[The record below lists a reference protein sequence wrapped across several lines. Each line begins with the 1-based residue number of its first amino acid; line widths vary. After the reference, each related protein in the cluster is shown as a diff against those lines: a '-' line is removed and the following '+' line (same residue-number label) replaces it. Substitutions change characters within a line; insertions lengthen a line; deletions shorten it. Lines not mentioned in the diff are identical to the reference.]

1 MKKKLS
7 LIFVFMFMLL
17 GLVALNTKP
26 VMAASETEVEAELN
40 NIVLPDKAII
50 DFPVVSVSVY
60 GSTIEW
66 KSDRTDVISVPTNGG
81 WTTVKRQNVDVTV
94 TLTVTLT
101 NGEIVKTKDFE
112 VKVPKGTTLTNT
124 YKIEYVLNGG
134 TNNAQNPTEYKVGET
149 KELLAP
155 TKGEVEFQGWFNN
168 EKFEGE
174 AITSLPKGLSGDYKL
189 YAKWAPTTVTGIEV
203 TTLPTKVNY
212 KALETFDKT
221 GLVVSKLLNDGT
233 KEVVALDELTFDK
246 DVLHYGDKQV
256 VVTYADKFTATI
268 DITVVKK
275 DYDLSGIK
283 FENAALTYNGQV
295 QTINYTGDLLD
306 GLTATVEGSATNV
319 TTTPVTIT
327 LVFTNTN
334 ADYNTPENMTAELTI
349 TKAPL
354 KVIASSASIK
364 VGEDVPRFTA
374 SYDGFVYGETEAVL
388 GGELTITCSAT
399 KTSPAGSY
407 AVIPAGLTAE
417 NYEIEFVN
425 GTLTIASGT
434 YTIVASNTK
443 VTYNGENQMFTVV
456 LKDGETVIEGI
467 TFTYTL
473 NDAAFTGATN
483 AGTYEVTVSYDSETY
498 GKGSTVVT
506 FVIEKAN
513 YNLEGISL
521 DETALTYNGKEQN
534 LKLVGTL
541 PEGVSAVFSEGLTNV
556 GTKHITVTFTHENAN
571 YNEITTKLTGTLT
584 INAKALE
591 KDMFDVIPEQAYT
604 GSAITPEV
612 TGKFNGTALVLG
624 TDFDVEYTSNTDKG
638 TATVTVAG
646 KGNFTGKITLTFV
659 IGDSAP
665 EKAKAARE
673 ALVTK
678 YSSVLTGTLASTVTK
693 LDVVAENGSVITWAS
708 NNTILSVDPTTGVI
722 TILAAETDQEVTLT
736 ATISY
741 GDVSPEFATF
751 KFTVKGTKITEHAGT
766 VDDPFTVEDAL
777 NMLAT
782 LEDGAVSDEQYYV
795 RGIITAIE
803 EVNTQYGNATFTIEV
818 GGKSIKCFRLLNLG
832 NVKFTSATQLSVD
845 DEVVV
850 LVNLE
855 NYVEKNNTVTPEL
868 SKGYIYSIKKVQYN
882 VTLDANMKN
891 GTATI
896 SADKV
901 EGGST
906 VTITFNPDEGYQAS
920 TIIIN
925 GTNTISVL
933 GKTSYDLV
941 VTENVELVVTFV
953 ENSVAA
959 PTYELVTDIT
969 SLKAGDIIVI
979 ASKDGTKALG
989 NTRAKNNIP
998 AVSTSTNE
1006 NNLKISDDVQLITL
1020 GEGNTEGSYSFNI
1033 GNGYLCSA
1041 SSSKNYLKTETTL
1054 SNNSSWKIVI
1064 ATDGTATITSQGSY
1078 TRNIIRY
1085 NSTNDI
1091 FSCYNTGQDDIVIYK
1106 QVTA

>member
-101 NGEIVKTKDFE
+101 NGEIVKTKDFK

-134 TNNAQNPTEYKVGET
+134 TQNDQNPTEYKVGET
-149 KELLAP
+149 KEILAP
-155 TKGEVEFQGWFNN
+155 TKGEVEFLGWFNN

-189 YAKWAPTTVTGIEV
+189 YAKWAPATVTGIEV

-246 DVLHYGDKQV
+246 DVLHFGDDKV
-256 VVTYADKFTATI
+256 VVKWNEFTTEFA
-268 DITVVKK
+268 ITVAKK

-374 SYDGFVYGETEAVL
+374 SYDGFVNGETEAVL

-483 AGTYEVTVSYDSETY
+483 AGTYEVTVSYDSKTY

-506 FVIEKAN
+506 FVIDKAN

-541 PEGVSAVFSEGLTNV
+541 PEGVSAVFSEGSTNV
-556 GTKHITVTFTHENAN
+556 GTKQITVTFTHENAN
-571 YNEITTKLTGTLT
+571 YNEITTTLTGTLT

-646 KGNFTGKITLTFV
+646 KGNFTGEITLTFV

-678 YSSVLTGTLASTVTK
+678 YAPVLTGTLASTVTK

-708 NNTILSVDPTTGVI
+708 NNTVI
-722 TILAAETDQEVTLT
+722 KVEKDGTVTILAAETDQEVTLT

-741 GDVSPEFATF
+741 GDVSPE
-751 KFTVKGTKITEHAGT
+751 
-766 VDDPFTVEDAL
+766 
-777 NMLAT
+777 
-782 LEDGAVSDEQYYV
+782 Y
-795 RGIITAIE
+795 
-803 EVNTQYGNATFTIEV
+803 ATFTFVVKAAEKIEEKTIQEMIAAEVSETYFTVTGIVRNIQNKTDGRFDLVDINDSSISIYVFKLLTSKNGEPNKFNSLGIVEGDTLTLV
-818 GGKSIKCFRLLNLG
+818 GKRGVYKDTIEIVDAYYVSHKKNEVTLT
-832 NVKFTSATQLSVD
+832 VTSE
-845 DEVVV
+845 DET
-850 LVNLE
+850 
-855 NYVEKNNTVTPEL
+855 KGTVTPATSVVE
-868 SKGYIYSIKKVQYN
+868 
-882 VTLDANMKN
+882 N
-891 GTATI
+891 GTEI
-896 SADKV
+896 
-901 EGGST
+901 
-906 VTITFNPDEGYQAS
+906 TITITPAEGY
-920 TIIIN
+920 
-925 GTNTISVL
+925 
-933 GKTSYDLV
+933 K
-941 VTENVELVVTFV
+941 
-953 ENSVAA
+953 
-959 PTYELVTDIT
+959 
-969 SLKAGDIIVI
+969 
-979 ASKDGTKALG
+979 
-989 NTRAKNNIP
+989 
-998 AVSTSTNE
+998 VS
-1006 NNLKISDDVQLITL
+1006 
-1020 GEGNTEGSYSFNI
+1020 
-1033 GNGYLCSA
+1033 
-1041 SSSKNYLKTETTL
+1041 
-1054 SNNSSWKIVI
+1054 KIVI
-1064 ATDGTATITSQGSY
+1064 NGQEKDLSENTIKITVSFNTTVVIKFVDESAEIPSIIASITFPDENKASNNVSAYNKTWEAKSGIYTWSISNFNNNSWKDRWAYIRCGSKKSASVATITTDEALSKNKITSVIVTVDQANASLVNSFKLIVYSDASCSKEVTSITKTIATGDIEFVIDPQYQATGLYYKLEINCEKGSG
-1078 TRNIIRY
+1078 NGFVQI
-1085 NSTNDI
+1085 SKL
-1091 FSCYNTGQDDIVIYK
+1091 VYK
-1106 QVTA
+1106 GFAA

>member
-1 MKKKLS
+1 MRKKLS

-40 NIVLPDKAII
+40 NIVVPDKAII

-155 TKGEVEFQGWFNN
+155 TKGEVEFLGWFDN

-189 YAKWAPTTVTGIEV
+189 YAKWAPATVKGIEV

-246 DVLHYGDKQV
+246 DVLHFGNDKV
-256 VVTYADKFTATI
+256 VVKWNEFTAEI
-268 DITVVKK
+268 AITVSKI
-275 DYDLSGIK
+275 DYDLKGINFK
-283 FENAALTYNGQV
+283 NTDLPYNGKE
-295 QTINYTGDLLD
+295 QTINYTGDLPK
-306 GLTATVEGSATNV
+306 GLTAKVQGSATNV

-364 VGEDVPRFTA
+364 VGEDVPTFTA
-374 SYDGFVYGETEAVL
+374 SYDGFVNGETDKVL

-425 GTLTIASGT
+425 GTLTITSGT
-434 YTIVASNTK
+434 YTIVASNTT

-483 AGTYEVTVSYDSETY
+483 AGTYEVTVSYNSETY
-498 GKGSTVVT
+498 GKGTTVVT

-541 PEGVSAVFSEGLTNV
+541 PEGVSAVFSEGSTNV
-556 GTKHITVTFTHENAN
+556 GTKQITVTFTHENAN
-571 YNEITTKLTGTLT
+571 YNEIKTTLTGTLT
-584 INAKALE
+584 INAKPLE
-591 KDMFDVIPEQAYT
+591 NDMFDVIPEQAYT

-673 ALVTK
+673 ALETK
-678 YSSVLTGTLASTVTK
+678 YAEVLTGTLASTVTK

-708 NNTILSVDPTTGVI
+708 NNTVLSVDPTTGVI
-722 TILAAETDQEVTLT
+722 TILSAETDQEVTLT
-736 ATISY
+736 ATVTY
-741 GDVSPEFATF
+741 GDVSPEYATF

-766 VDDPFTVEDAL
+766 EEDPFTVDDAL
-777 NMLAT
+777 KMIAT
-782 LEDGAVSDEQYYV
+782 LTDTTATTKQYYV
-795 RGIITAIE
+795 KGIVTE
-803 EVNTQYGNATFTIEV
+803 LTSLDTGTYGNATFTIEID
-818 GGKSIKCFRLLNLG
+818 GKSIICHRLYNLN
-832 NVKFTSATQLSVD
+832 NEKFTSATQLRVG
-845 DEVVV
+845 DEVIVCAS
-850 LVNLE
+850 LQ
-855 NYVEKNNTVTPEL
+855 NYNGTTPEL
-868 SKGYIYSIKKVQYN
+868 VKGFVYLRTVAPVEEYDVI
-882 VTLDANMKN
+882 LDENMEN
-891 GTATI
+891 GTATL
-896 SADKV
+896 SATKV
-901 EGGST
+901 ECDGT
-906 VTITFNPDEGYQAS
+906 VTITFNPAEGYQVS
-920 TIIIN
+920 TIIVNGSEPIN
-925 GTNTISVL
+925 VL

-941 VTENVELVVTFV
+941 ITEKTTIVVTFV
-953 ENSVAA
+953 EVSSEELTLAA
-959 PTYELVTDIT
+959 TFKL
-969 SLKAGDIIVI
+969 GDNGT
-979 ASKDGTKALG
+979 ASH
-989 NTRAKNNIP
+989 
-998 AVSTSTNE
+998 S
-1006 NNLKISDDVQLITL
+1006 
-1020 GEGNTEGSYSFNI
+1020 
-1033 GNGYLCSA
+1033 
-1041 SSSKNYLKTETTL
+1041 
-1054 SNNSSWKIVI
+1054 
-1064 ATDGTATITSQGSY
+1064 DGTAIKKYEEEVNSYKVSFESSDNVYSKARDAKGNGCLKLGTGKKAGSFSFTVAADVKEVRIYVAGYKNNTATINVNGTTTELKKCSDNGEYDVIIIDTSVTKTVKFAVSSGN
-1078 TRNIIRY
+1078 R
-1085 NSTNDI
+1085 
-1091 FSCYNTGQDDIVIYK
+1091 CMVNTIEFYK
-1106 QVTA
+1106 

>member
-101 NGEIVKTKDFE
+101 NGEIVKTKNFE

-155 TKGEVEFQGWFNN
+155 TKGEVEFLGWFNN

-189 YAKWAPTTVTGIEV
+189 YAKWAPATVTGIEV
-203 TTLPTKVNY
+203 TTLPTTVNY

-233 KEVVALDELTFDK
+233 KEVVALEELTFDK

-283 FENAALTYNGQV
+283 FENVALTYNGQA

-354 KVIASSASIK
+354 KVTASSASIK

-374 SYDGFVYGETEAVL
+374 SYDGFVNGETEAVL

-407 AVIPAGLTAE
+407 DVVPSGRTAE

-425 GTLTIASGT
+425 GTLTITSGT
-434 YTIVASNTK
+434 YTIVASNTT
-443 VTYNGENQMFTVV
+443 VTYNGANQMFTVV

-473 NDAAFTGATN
+473 NDAVFTGATN

-506 FVIEKAN
+506 FVIDKAN

-541 PEGVSAVFSEGLTNV
+541 PEGVSAVFSEGSTNV
-556 GTKHITVTFTHENAN
+556 GTKQITVTFTHENAN
-571 YNEITTKLTGTLT
+571 YNEITTTLTGTLT

-646 KGNFTGKITLTFV
+646 KGNFTGTAVLTFV
-659 IGDSAP
+659 IGDSAL

-678 YSSVLTGTLASTVTK
+678 YASVLTGTLASTVTK

-708 NNTILSVDPTTGVI
+708 NNTVI
-722 TILAAETDQEVTLT
+722 KVEKDGTVTILAAETDQEVTLT

-751 KFTVKGTKITEHAGT
+751 TFVVKAAEKIEEKTIQEMIDAEVSETYFTVTGIVRNITNTTYGNFDLVDLNDSSISIYVYGLLSEKGGQKGQFKSLGIVEGDTLTLVGKRGTYNNSVQIKDGYYVSHNKTKFTLTVSSEDENKGTVLPETMIVDNGSVVTLTITPAKGYKVSAIVINGTETPLSTNTKDIT
-766 VDDPFTVEDAL
+766 VDENTVAVIKFVEESASVATYKLVTDVAELKDGDKIVLACNTKEVTAGAFTDKYLSSVSSTFSSDKNTIDSLGTDTEVFTLKQDGKNWQLIASNGKAIGTKAVKAL
-777 NMLAT
+777 LSGSGTLTWTITINSEGVAT
-782 LEDGAVSDEQYYV
+782 IASTDTS
-795 RGIITAIE
+795 
-803 EVNTQYGNATFTIEV
+803 YGRILYNANAKRFM
-818 GGKSIKCFRLLNLG
+818 NY
-832 NVKFTSATQLSVD
+832 TSAT
-845 DEVVV
+845 
-850 LVNLE
+850 N
-855 NYVEKNNTVTPEL
+855 
-868 SKGYIYSIKKVQYN
+868 
-882 VTLDANMKN
+882 ANM
-891 GTATI
+891 I
-896 SADKV
+896 LPQV
-901 EGGST
+901 
-906 VTITFNPDEGYQAS
+906 
-920 TIIIN
+920 
-925 GTNTISVL
+925 
-933 GKTSYDLV
+933 
-941 VTENVELVVTFV
+941 
-953 ENSVAA
+953 
-959 PTYELVTDIT
+959 
-969 SLKAGDIIVI
+969 
-979 ASKDGTKALG
+979 
-989 NTRAKNNIP
+989 
-998 AVSTSTNE
+998 
-1006 NNLKISDDVQLITL
+1006 
-1020 GEGNTEGSYSFNI
+1020 
-1033 GNGYLCSA
+1033 
-1041 SSSKNYLKTETTL
+1041 
-1054 SNNSSWKIVI
+1054 
-1064 ATDGTATITSQGSY
+1064 
-1078 TRNIIRY
+1078 
-1085 NSTNDI
+1085 
-1091 FSCYNTGQDDIVIYK
+1091 YK
-1106 QVTA
+1106 LA

>member
-134 TNNAQNPTEYKVGET
+134 TNNDQNPTEYKVGET

-155 TKGEVEFQGWFNN
+155 TKGEVEFLGWFNN

-189 YAKWAPTTVTGIEV
+189 YAKWAPATVTGIEV

-246 DVLHYGDKQV
+246 DVLHFGDDKV
-256 VVTYADKFTATI
+256 VVKWNEFTTEFA
-268 DITVVKK
+268 ITVAKK

-283 FENAALTYNGQV
+283 FENSALTYNGQA

-364 VGEDVPRFTA
+364 VGEDVPRFTV
-374 SYDGFVYGETEAVL
+374 SYDGFVNGETASVL
-388 GGELTITCSAT
+388 KGELTITCSAT

-407 AVIPAGLTAE
+407 DVVPSGLTAE

-425 GTLTIASGT
+425 GTLTITSGT
-434 YTIVASNTK
+434 YTIVASNTT

-483 AGTYEVTVSYDSETY
+483 AGTYEVTVSYNSETY
-498 GKGSTVVT
+498 GQGTTVVT

-513 YNLEGISL
+513 YNLDGISL
-521 DETALTYNGKEQN
+521 DQTALTYNGEKQN

-556 GTKHITVTFTHENAN
+556 GTKQITVTFTHKNAN
-571 YNEITTKLTGTLT
+571 YNEITTTLTGTLT

-638 TATVTVAG
+638 TATVKVAG
-646 KGNFTGKITLTFV
+646 KGNFTGEITLTFV
-659 IGDSAP
+659 IGDSAL

-678 YSSVLTGTLASTVTK
+678 YASVLTGTLASTVTK
-693 LDVVAENGSVITWAS
+693 LDVVDENGSVITWAS
-708 NNTILSVDPTTGVI
+708 NNTVI
-722 TILAAETDQEVTLT
+722 KVEKDGTVTILAAETDQEVTLT
-736 ATISY
+736 ATITY

-751 KFTVKGTKITEHAGT
+751 KF
-766 VDDPFTVEDAL
+766 
-777 NMLAT
+777 
-782 LEDGAVSDEQYYV
+782 
-795 RGIITAIE
+795 
-803 EVNTQYGNATFTIEV
+803 
-818 GGKSIKCFRLLNLG
+818 
-832 NVKFTSATQLSVD
+832 
-845 DEVVV
+845 VVV
-850 LVNLE
+850 GTSGQE
-855 NYVEKNNTVTPEL
+855 NINKANADLNE
-868 SKGYIYSIKKVQYN
+868 I
-882 VTLDANMKN
+882 TLDAEVTDKLELVTVGGINGSVITWSSNNSAITIEN

-896 SADKV
+896 SEVTADVQVLLTATATINGYSVTK
-901 EGGST
+901 EFT
-906 VTITFNPDEGYQAS
+906 VTVKAKS
-920 TIIIN
+920 TEKVWKKVTATLEDWS
-925 GTNTISVL
+925 GTYLIVCETSNVAFDGSLATLDAVSNTISVTIENKTIKADL
-933 GKTSYDLV
+933 TASSFIIDKDGNIKSVSGNYIYQSSNTNGLKTSK
-941 VTENVELVVTFV
+941 T
-953 ENSVAA
+953 
-959 PTYELVTDIT
+959 TDSIADNKIT
-969 SLKAGDIIVI
+969 IDES
-979 ASKDGTKALG
+979 G
-989 NTRAKNNIP
+989 N
-998 AVSTSTNE
+998 
-1006 NNLKISDDVQLITL
+1006 
-1020 GEGNTEGSYSFNI
+1020 
-1033 GNGYLCSA
+1033 C
-1041 SSSKNYLKTETTL
+1041 
-1054 SNNSSWKIVI
+1054 
-1064 ATDGTATITSQGSY
+1064 
-1078 TRNIIRY
+1078 NIISTGAYLRY
-1085 NSTNDI
+1085 NSNSDQSR
-1091 FSCYNTGQDDIVIYK
+1091 FRYYK
-1106 QVTA
+1106 SSSYDKQKAIQLYKLVD

>member
-124 YKIEYVLNGG
+124 YKIKYVLNGG

-155 TKGEVEFQGWFNN
+155 TKGEVEFLGWFNN

-189 YAKWAPTTVTGIEV
+189 YAKWAPATVTGIEV

-246 DVLHYGDKQV
+246 DVLHFGDDKV
-256 VVTYADKFTATI
+256 VVKWNEFTTEFA
-268 DITVVKK
+268 ITVAKK

-283 FENAALTYNGQV
+283 FENAALTYNGQA

-364 VGEDVPRFTA
+364 VGEDVPTFTV
-374 SYDGFVYGETEAVL
+374 SYDGFVNGETKAVL
-388 GGELTITCSAT
+388 GGKLTITCSAT

-407 AVIPAGLTAE
+407 DVIPSGLTAE

-425 GTLTIASGT
+425 GTLTITSGT
-434 YTIVASNTK
+434 YTIVASNTT

-506 FVIEKAN
+506 FVIDKAN

-541 PEGVSAVFSEGLTNV
+541 PEGVSAVFSEGSTNV
-556 GTKHITVTFTHENAN
+556 GTKQITVTFTHENAN
-571 YNEITTKLTGTLT
+571 YNEITTTLTGTLT

-638 TATVTVAG
+638 TATVKVAG
-646 KGNFTGKITLTFV
+646 KGNFSGEITLTFV

-678 YSSVLTGTLASTVTK
+678 YASVLTGTLASTVTK

-708 NNTILSVDPTTGVI
+708 NNTVI
-722 TILAAETDQEVTLT
+722 KVEKDGTVTILAAETDQEVTLT
-736 ATISY
+736 ATITY
-741 GDVSPEFATF
+741 GDVSPEYATF
-751 KFTVKGTKITEHAGT
+751 TFVVKAAEKIEEKTIQEMIDAEVSETYFTVTGIVRNIQNTTDGRFDLVDLNDSSISIYVFKLLTSKDGEPNKFNSLGIVEGDTLTLVGKRGVYKDTIEIVDAYYVSHKKNEVTLTVTSEDETKGTVTPATSVVENGTEITITITPAEGYKVSKIVINGQEKDLSENTIKITVSFNTT
-766 VDDPFTVEDAL
+766 VVIKFVDESLETPIVITTLTFPGGNKEKISSYTDTWS
-777 NMLAT
+777 AT
-782 LEDGAVSDEQYYV
+782 LEGYNW
-795 RGIITAIE
+795 IIT
-803 EVNTQYGNATFTIEV
+803 NGNNNNNGWSLIKFGRKNVASVGSIATDITLATSKIT
-818 GGKSIKCFRLLNLG
+818 SI
-832 NVKFTSATQLSVD
+832 
-845 DEVVV
+845 
-850 LVNLE
+850 
-855 NYVEKNNTVTPEL
+855 
-868 SKGYIYSIKKVQYN
+868 
-882 VTLDANMKN
+882 
-891 GTATI
+891 
-896 SADKV
+896 
-901 EGGST
+901 T
-906 VTITFNPDEGYQAS
+906 VTIDAVTTSKINSIKLIISTDAEFSTVIKTIEAS
-920 TIIIN
+920 TIAK
-925 GTNTISVL
+925 GELTFDVP
-933 GKTSYDLV
+933 
-941 VTENVELVVTFV
+941 TE
-953 ENSVAA
+953 
-959 PTYELVTDIT
+959 I
-969 SLKAGDIIVI
+969 
-979 ASKDGTKALG
+979 
-989 NTRAKNNIP
+989 
-998 AVSTSTNE
+998 
-1006 NNLKISDDVQLITL
+1006 Q
-1020 GEGNTEGSYSFNI
+1020 
-1033 GNGYLCSA
+1033 
-1041 SSSKNYLKTETTL
+1041 
-1054 SNNSSWKIVI
+1054 
-1064 ATDGTATITSQGSY
+1064 
-1078 TRNIIRY
+1078 
-1085 NSTNDI
+1085 
-1091 FSCYNTGQDDIVIYK
+1091 NTGLYYK
-1106 QVTA
+1106 VVFDCASGSSNGLISISKVVYTGFKGE

>member
-40 NIVLPDKAII
+40 NIVVPDKVII

-149 KELLAP
+149 KELLTP

-189 YAKWAPTTVTGIEV
+189 YAKWAPATVTGIEV
-203 TTLPTKVNY
+203 TTLPTTVNY

-246 DVLHYGDKQV
+246 DVLHFGDDKV
-256 VVTYADKFTATI
+256 VVKWNEFTTEFA
-268 DITVVKK
+268 ITVVKK

-283 FENAALTYNGQV
+283 FENAALTYNGQA
-295 QTINYTGDLLD
+295 QSINYTGDLLD
-306 GLTATVEGSATNV
+306 GLTAKVQGSATNV

-364 VGEDVPRFTA
+364 VGEDVPTFTA
-374 SYDGFVYGETEAVL
+374 SYDGFVNGETEKAL
-388 GGELTITCSAT
+388 GGKLTITCSAT

-407 AVIPAGLTAE
+407 DVIPAGLTAE

-425 GTLTIASGT
+425 GTLTITSGT
-434 YTIVASNTK
+434 YRIAASNTT
-443 VTYNGENQMFTVV
+443 VTYNEKNQMFTVV

-483 AGTYEVTVSYDSETY
+483 AGTYEVTVSYNSETY

-513 YNLEGISL
+513 YNLEGFSL
-521 DETALTYNGKEQN
+521 DQTALTYNGKEQN

-541 PEGVSAVFSEGLTNV
+541 PEGVSAIFSEGSVNV
-556 GTKHITVTFTHENAN
+556 VTEKEIIVKFTHENAN
-571 YNEITTKLTGTLT
+571 YNEITTTLKGTLT

-646 KGNFTGKITLTFV
+646 KGNFTSEITLTFV
-659 IGDSAP
+659 IGDSAL

-673 ALVTK
+673 ALETK
-678 YSSVLTGTLASTVTK
+678 YASVLTGTLASTVTK
-693 LDVVAENGSVITWAS
+693 LDVVTENGSVITWAS
-708 NNTILSVDPTTGVI
+708 NNTVI
-722 TILAAETDQEVTLT
+722 KVEKDGTVTILAAETDQEVTLT

-741 GDVSPEFATF
+741 GDVSPEYATF
-751 KFTVKGTKITEHAGT
+751 KFVVKAAEKIEEKTIQEMIAAEVSETYFTVTGIVRNITNTTYGNFELVDLNDSSISIYVYGLLTGKGGQNKQFSTLGIVEGDTLTLVGKRGTSNNSAQIKDAYYVSHNKTKFTLTVSSEDENKGTVIPETMT
-766 VDDPFTVEDAL
+766 VD
-777 NMLAT
+777 N
-782 LEDGAVSDEQYYV
+782 G
-795 RGIITAIE
+795 
-803 EVNTQYGNATFTIEV
+803 
-818 GGKSIKCFRLLNLG
+818 
-832 NVKFTSATQLSVD
+832 SV
-845 DEVVV
+845 
-850 LVNLE
+850 
-855 NYVEKNNTVTPEL
+855 
-868 SKGYIYSIKKVQYN
+868 
-882 VTLDANMKN
+882 VTL
-891 GTATI
+891 
-896 SADKV
+896 
-901 EGGST
+901 
-906 VTITFNPDEGYQAS
+906 TITPAEGYKVSA
-920 TIIIN
+920 IVIN
-925 GTNTISVL
+925 GTETPLSTNTKDITV
-933 GKTSYDLV
+933 D
-941 VTENVELVVTFV
+941 ENTVAVIKFV
-953 ENSVAA
+953 EESTSVA
-959 PTYELVTDIT
+959 TYKLVTDVAELKDGDKIVLACNANEVTAGALTGKYLSSVT
-969 SLKAGDIIVI
+969 STFSSDKNTIDSLGTDTEVFTLKQDGKNWQLI
-979 ASKDGTKALG
+979 ASNDKAIGTKA
-989 NTRAKNNIP
+989 AKTLL
-998 AVSTSTNE
+998 SGSGTLTWT
-1006 NNLKISDDVQLITL
+1006 ITITA
-1020 GEGNTEGSYSFNI
+1020 EG
-1033 GNGYLCSA
+1033 
-1041 SSSKNYLKTETTL
+1041 
-1054 SNNSSWKIVI
+1054 
-1064 ATDGTATITSQGSY
+1064 ATIESTDSFGK
-1078 TRNIIRY
+1078 ILY
-1085 NSTNDI
+1085 NSGSPRFLNYTSSPNK
-1091 FSCYNTGQDDIVIYK
+1091 SMLLPQIYK
-1106 QVTA
+1106 LA

>member
-40 NIVLPDKAII
+40 NIVVPDKVII

-155 TKGEVEFQGWFNN
+155 TKGEVEFLGWFNN

-189 YAKWAPTTVTGIEV
+189 YAKWAPATVTGIEV

-221 GLVVSKLLNDGT
+221 GLVVSKFLNDGT

-364 VGEDVPRFTA
+364 VGEDVPTFTA
-374 SYDGFVYGETEAVL
+374 SYDGFVNGETEAVL

-407 AVIPAGLTAE
+407 DVVPSGRTAE

-425 GTLTIASGT
+425 GTLTITSGT
-434 YTIVASNTK
+434 YTIVASNTT
-443 VTYNGENQMFTVV
+443 VTYNGANQMFTVV

-541 PEGVSAVFSEGLTNV
+541 PEGVSAIFSEGSVNV
-556 GTKHITVTFTHENAN
+556 VTEKEITVKFTHENAN
-571 YNEITTKLTGTLT
+571 YNEITTTLKGTLT
-584 INAKALE
+584 INAKPLE
-591 KDMFDVIPEQAYT
+591 NDMFDVIPEQAYT

-646 KGNFTGKITLTFV
+646 KGNFTGEVELTFV

-678 YSSVLTGTLASTVTK
+678 YASVLTGTLASTVTK

-708 NNTILSVDPTTGVI
+708 NNTVLSVAEDGTV

-741 GDVSPEFATF
+741 GDVSPEYATF
-751 KFTVKGTKITEHAGT
+751 KFVVKAAEKIEEKTIQEMIAAEVDETKYFKLTGIVTNLAANDAYGNFYLVDLNDSSISIYVYGLLSEKGGQKGQFKSLGIVEGDTVTLIGTRGEYNGKIEVMNA
-766 VDDPFTVEDAL
+766 
-777 NMLAT
+777 
-782 LEDGAVSDEQYYV
+782 YYV
-795 RGIITAIE
+795 SHKKN
-803 EVNTQYGNATFTIEV
+803 EVTLTV
-818 GGKSIKCFRLLNLG
+818 
-832 NVKFTSATQLSVD
+832 TSE
-845 DEVVV
+845 DET
-850 LVNLE
+850 
-855 NYVEKNNTVTPEL
+855 KGTVTPATSVVE
-868 SKGYIYSIKKVQYN
+868 
-882 VTLDANMKN
+882 N
-891 GTATI
+891 GTEI
-896 SADKV
+896 
-901 EGGST
+901 
-906 VTITFNPDEGYQAS
+906 TITITPAEGY
-920 TIIIN
+920 
-925 GTNTISVL
+925 
-933 GKTSYDLV
+933 K
-941 VTENVELVVTFV
+941 
-953 ENSVAA
+953 
-959 PTYELVTDIT
+959 
-969 SLKAGDIIVI
+969 
-979 ASKDGTKALG
+979 
-989 NTRAKNNIP
+989 
-998 AVSTSTNE
+998 VS
-1006 NNLKISDDVQLITL
+1006 
-1020 GEGNTEGSYSFNI
+1020 
-1033 GNGYLCSA
+1033 
-1041 SSSKNYLKTETTL
+1041 
-1054 SNNSSWKIVI
+1054 KIVI
-1064 ATDGTATITSQGSY
+1064 NGQEKDLSENTIKITVSFNTTVVIKFVDESAEIPSIIASITFPDENKGSNNASGYTKTWEAKSGNYTWSISNFNNNSWNNNWAYIKCGSKNGASVATITTDEALSKNKITSVIVTVDKATPSSVNSFKLIVYSDASCSKEVTSITKTIATGDIEFVIDPQYQATGLYYKLEINCEKGSG
-1078 TRNIIRY
+1078 NGFVQI
-1085 NSTNDI
+1085 SKL
-1091 FSCYNTGQDDIVIYK
+1091 VYK
-1106 QVTA
+1106 GFAA

>member
-134 TNNAQNPTEYKVGET
+134 TNNAKNPTEYKVGET

-155 TKGEVEFQGWFNN
+155 TKGEVEFLGWFDN

-189 YAKWAPTTVTGIEV
+189 YAKWAPATVTGIEV

-246 DVLHYGDKQV
+246 DVLHFGDKQV
-256 VVTYADKFTATI
+256 VVTYDKFTATI

-283 FENAALTYNGQV
+283 FENASLRYNGQE
-295 QTINYTGDLLD
+295 QTINYTGELLD
-306 GLTATVEGSATNV
+306 GLTAKVQGSATNV

-364 VGEDVPRFTA
+364 VGEDVPTFTA
-374 SYDGFVYGETEAVL
+374 SYDGFVNGETEKAL

-407 AVIPAGLTAE
+407 DVVPSGLTAE

-425 GTLTIASGT
+425 GTLTITSGT
-434 YTIVASNTK
+434 YTIVASNTT

-498 GKGSTVVT
+498 GKGSTVVK
-506 FVIEKAN
+506 FVIDKAN

-521 DETALTYNGKEQN
+521 DETALTYNGEEQN

-541 PEGVSAVFSEGLTNV
+541 PEGVKAVFSEGLTNV
-556 GTKHITVTFTHENAN
+556 GTKEIVVTFTHENAN
-571 YNEITTKLTGTLT
+571 YNEITTTLTGTLT

-591 KDMFDVIPEQAYT
+591 NDMFDVIPEQAYT

-638 TATVTVAG
+638 TATVKVAG
-646 KGNFTGKITLTFV
+646 KGNFTGEITLTFV

-678 YSSVLTGTLASTVTK
+678 YASVLTGTLASTVTK

-736 ATISY
+736 ATVTY
-741 GDVSPEFATF
+741 GDVSPE
-751 KFTVKGTKITEHAGT
+751 
-766 VDDPFTVEDAL
+766 
-777 NMLAT
+777 
-782 LEDGAVSDEQYYV
+782 Y
-795 RGIITAIE
+795 
-803 EVNTQYGNATFTIEV
+803 ATFTFVVKAAEKIEEKTIQEMIDAEVSETYFTVTGIVRNIQNKTDGRFDLVDINDSSISIYVFKLLTSKDGESNKFDTLRIVEGDTLTLV
-818 GGKSIKCFRLLNLG
+818 GKRGVYNGKIEIVDAYYVSHNKT
-832 NVKFTSATQLSVD
+832 KFTLTVSSEDENKGTVIPETMIVDNGSVVTLTITPAEGYKVSAIVINGIEAPLSTNTYDITVD
-845 DEVVV
+845 ENIVVV
-850 LVNLE
+850 
-855 NYVEKNNTVTPEL
+855 
-868 SKGYIYSIKKVQYN
+868 IK
-882 VTLDANMKN
+882 
-891 GTATI
+891 
-896 SADKV
+896 
-901 EGGST
+901 
-906 VTITFNPDEGYQAS
+906 
-920 TIIIN
+920 
-925 GTNTISVL
+925 
-933 GKTSYDLV
+933 
-941 VTENVELVVTFV
+941 FV
-953 ENSVAA
+953 EESTSVA
-959 PTYELVTDIT
+959 TYKLVTDA
-969 SLKAGDIIVI
+969 SELKAGDKIVL
-979 ASKDGTKALG
+979 ACNTKDVTAGAFTSKYLSSVSSTFSSDKNTIKSLGTNTEVFTLKQDKENWQLIDSNNKAIGTKA
-989 NTRAKNNIP
+989 AK
-998 AVSTSTNE
+998 ALLSGSG
-1006 NNLKISDDVQLITL
+1006 TL
-1020 GEGNTEGSYSFNI
+1020 TWTI
-1033 GNGYLCSA
+1033 
-1041 SSSKNYLKTETTL
+1041 
-1054 SNNSSWKIVI
+1054 
-1064 ATDGTATITSQGSY
+1064 TITSEGVA
-1078 TRNIIRY
+1078 TIA
-1085 NSTNDI
+1085 STNT
-1091 FSCYNTGQDDIVIYK
+1091 SCGRILYNANVQRFMNYTSDTNANMILPQIYK
-1106 QVTA
+1106 LA

>member
-155 TKGEVEFQGWFNN
+155 TKGEVEFLGWFNN

-189 YAKWAPTTVTGIEV
+189 YAKWAPATVTGIEV

-246 DVLHYGDKQV
+246 DVLHFGYDKV
-256 VVTYADKFTATI
+256 VVKWNEFTTEFA
-268 DITVVKK
+268 ITVAKK

-283 FENAALTYNGQV
+283 FENVALTYNGQA

-354 KVIASSASIK
+354 KVTASSASIK

-374 SYDGFVYGETEAVL
+374 SYDGFVNGETASVL
-388 GGELTITCSAT
+388 KGELTITCSAT

-407 AVIPAGLTAE
+407 DVIPSGLTAE

-425 GTLTIASGT
+425 GTLTITSGT
-434 YTIVASNTK
+434 YTIVASNTT

-483 AGTYEVTVSYDSETY
+483 AGTYEVTVSYNSETY
-498 GKGSTVVT
+498 GQGTTVVT

-513 YNLEGISL
+513 YNLDGISL
-521 DETALTYNGKEQN
+521 DQTALTYNGEKQN

-541 PEGVSAVFSEGLTNV
+541 PEGVTAVFSEGLTNV
-556 GTKHITVTFTHENAN
+556 GTKEIVVTFTHENAN
-571 YNEITTKLTGTLT
+571 YNEITTTLTGTLT

-591 KDMFDVIPEQAYT
+591 NDMFDVIPEQAYT

-646 KGNFTGKITLTFV
+646 KGNFTGEITLTFV

-673 ALVTK
+673 ALETK
-678 YSSVLTGTLASTVTK
+678 YASVLTGTLASTVTK

-708 NNTILSVDPTTGVI
+708 NNTVLSVAEDGTV

-741 GDVSPEFATF
+741 GDVSPEYATF

-766 VDDPFTVEDAL
+766 EEDPFTVEDAL
-777 NMLAT
+777 NMIET
-782 LEDGAVSDEQYYV
+782 LENGATTPDQYYV

-803 EVNTQYGNATFTIEV
+803 EVSTQHGNATFTIEV

-832 NVKFTSATQLSVD
+832 NIKFTAENQILVD

-850 LVNLE
+850 LVKLQKF
-855 NYVEKNNTVTPEL
+855 VKNEVVTPEL
-868 SKGYIYSIKKVQYN
+868 SDGYIYSIKKVEYN

-906 VTITFNPDEGYQAS
+906 VTITFTPNEGYQAG

-925 GTNTISVL
+925 GGSPISVL

-969 SLKAGDIIVI
+969 TLKAGDIIVI
-979 ASKDGTKALG
+979 ASKDGKKALG
-989 NTRAKNNIP
+989 NTRTKNNIP
-998 AVSTSTNE
+998 AVNTSTKD
-1006 NNLKISDDVQLITL
+1006 NNLEISDDVQLITL
-1020 GEGNTEGSYSFNI
+1020 GVGSVEGSYSFNI
-1033 GNGYLCSA
+1033 GNEYLCSA
-1041 SSSKNYLKTETTL
+1041 SSSKNYLKTETSL
-1054 SNNSSWKIVI
+1054 SENSSWKIEI
-1064 ATDGTATITSQGSY
+1064 TTDGTATITSHGLN

-1085 NSTNDI
+1085 NSNNNI
-1091 FSCYNTGQDDIVIYK
+1091 FSCYASGQGDVVIYK

>member
-40 NIVLPDKAII
+40 NIVVPDKVII

-101 NGEIVKTKDFE
+101 NGEIVKTKYFE

-134 TNNAQNPTEYKVGET
+134 TNNDQNPTEYKVGET

-155 TKGEVEFQGWFNN
+155 TKGEVEFLGWFNN

-189 YAKWAPTTVTGIEV
+189 YAKWAPATVTGIEV
-203 TTLPTKVNY
+203 TTLPTTVNY

-233 KEVVALDELTFDK
+233 KEVVAVDELTFDK
-246 DVLHYGDKQV
+246 DVLHFGDDKV
-256 VVTYADKFTATI
+256 VVKWNEFTTEFA
-268 DITVVKK
+268 ITVVKK

-283 FENAALTYNGQV
+283 FENAALTYNGQA
-295 QTINYTGDLLD
+295 QSINYTGKLLD

-354 KVIASSASIK
+354 KVIASSESIK
-364 VGEDVPRFTA
+364 VGEDVPTFTV
-374 SYDGFVYGETEAVL
+374 SYDGFVNGETEAVL

-399 KTSPAGSY
+399 KISPAGSY
-407 AVIPAGLTAE
+407 DVVPSGRTAE

-425 GTLTIASGT
+425 GTLTITSGT
-434 YTIVASNTK
+434 YTIVASNTT
-443 VTYNGENQMFTVV
+443 VTYNEKNQMFTVV

-541 PEGVSAVFSEGLTNV
+541 PEGVSAIFSECLTNV

-571 YNEITTKLTGTLT
+571 YNEITTTLTGTLT

-646 KGNFTGKITLTFV
+646 KGNFTGEVELTFV

-673 ALVTK
+673 ALETK
-678 YSSVLTGTLASTVTK
+678 YASVLTGTLASTVTK

-708 NNTILSVDPTTGVI
+708 NNTVI
-722 TILAAETDQEVTLT
+722 KVEKDGTVTILAAETDQEVTLT
-736 ATISY
+736 ATITY
-741 GDVSPEFATF
+741 GDVSPE
-751 KFTVKGTKITEHAGT
+751 
-766 VDDPFTVEDAL
+766 
-777 NMLAT
+777 
-782 LEDGAVSDEQYYV
+782 Y
-795 RGIITAIE
+795 
-803 EVNTQYGNATFTIEV
+803 ATFTFVVKAAEKIEEKTIQEMIDAEVSETYFTVTGIVRNIQNTTDGRFDLVDINDSSISIYVFKLLTSKDGEPNKFDTLGIVEGDTLTLV
-818 GGKSIKCFRLLNLG
+818 GKRGVYKDTIEIVDAYYVSHKKNEVTLT
-832 NVKFTSATQLSVD
+832 VTSE
-845 DEVVV
+845 DET
-850 LVNLE
+850 
-855 NYVEKNNTVTPEL
+855 KGTVTPATSVVE
-868 SKGYIYSIKKVQYN
+868 
-882 VTLDANMKN
+882 N
-891 GTATI
+891 GTEI
-896 SADKV
+896 
-901 EGGST
+901 
-906 VTITFNPDEGYQAS
+906 TITITPAEGYKVSKIVINGQEKDLSENTIKITVSFNTTVVIRFVDESAETPSIITSITFPDENNAS
-920 TIIIN
+920 N
-925 GTNTISVL
+925 G
-933 GKTSYDLV
+933 
-941 VTENVELVVTFV
+941 
-953 ENSVAA
+953 
-959 PTYELVTDIT
+959 
-969 SLKAGDIIVI
+969 
-979 ASKDGTKALG
+979 
-989 NTRAKNNIP
+989 
-998 AVSTSTNE
+998 
-1006 NNLKISDDVQLITL
+1006 
-1020 GEGNTEGSYSFNI
+1020 I
-1033 GNGYLCSA
+1033 GAY
-1041 SSSKNYLKTETTL
+1041 TETWTATQGIY
-1054 SNNSSWKIVI
+1054 SWKISNFNNNKWGNEWTYIKCGSKKAASV
-1064 ATDGTATITSQGSY
+1064 ATITTDEALSKNKITSVIVTVDKANASLVNSFKLIVYSDASCSKEVTSITKTIATGDIEFVIDPQYQATGLYYKLEINCKKGSG
-1078 TRNIIRY
+1078 NGFVQI
-1085 NSTNDI
+1085 SKL
-1091 FSCYNTGQDDIVIYK
+1091 VYK
-1106 QVTA
+1106 GFAA

>member
-134 TNNAQNPTEYKVGET
+134 TNNDQNPTEYKVGET

-189 YAKWAPTTVTGIEV
+189 YAKWAPATVTGIEV

-246 DVLHYGDKQV
+246 DVLHFGDDKV
-256 VVTYADKFTATI
+256 VVKWNEFTTEFA
-268 DITVVKK
+268 ITVAKK

-283 FENAALTYNGQV
+283 FENSALTYNGQA

-374 SYDGFVYGETEAVL
+374 SYDGFVNGETASVL
-388 GGELTITCSAT
+388 KGELTITCSAT

-407 AVIPAGLTAE
+407 DVVPSGLTAE

-434 YTIVASNTK
+434 YTIVASNTT

-483 AGTYEVTVSYDSETY
+483 AGTYEVTVSYNSETY
-498 GKGSTVVT
+498 GQGTTVVT

-513 YNLEGISL
+513 YNLDGISL
-521 DETALTYNGKEQN
+521 DQTALTYNGEKQN

-541 PEGVSAVFSEGLTNV
+541 PEGVTAVFSEGLTNV
-556 GTKHITVTFTHENAN
+556 GTKEIVVTFTHSNAN
-571 YNEITTKLTGTLT
+571 YNEITTTLTGTLT
-584 INAKALE
+584 INAKSLE

-646 KGNFTGKITLTFV
+646 KGNFTGEITLTFV
-659 IGDSAP
+659 IGDSAL

-673 ALVTK
+673 ALETK
-678 YSSVLTGTLASTVTK
+678 YASVLTGTLASTVTK

-708 NNTILSVDPTTGVI
+708 NNTVLSVAEDGTV

-741 GDVSPEFATF
+741 GDVSPE
-751 KFTVKGTKITEHAGT
+751 
-766 VDDPFTVEDAL
+766 
-777 NMLAT
+777 
-782 LEDGAVSDEQYYV
+782 Y
-795 RGIITAIE
+795 
-803 EVNTQYGNATFTIEV
+803 ATFTFVVKAAEKIEEKTIQEMIDAEV
-818 GGKSIKCFRLLNLG
+818 SETYFTVTGIVRNIADKTYGNFDLVDLNDSSISIYVYRLLSEKGGQKGQFKSLG
-832 NVKFTSATQLSVD
+832 IVEGDTLTLVGKRGVYKDTIEIVDAYYVSHKKNEVTLTVTSE
-845 DEVVV
+845 DET
-850 LVNLE
+850 
-855 NYVEKNNTVTPEL
+855 KGTVTPATSVVE
-868 SKGYIYSIKKVQYN
+868 
-882 VTLDANMKN
+882 N
-891 GTATI
+891 GTEI
-896 SADKV
+896 
-901 EGGST
+901 
-906 VTITFNPDEGYQAS
+906 TITITPAEGYKVSA
-920 TIIIN
+920 IVIN
-925 GTNTISVL
+925 GKEQLTTETNPKITVYFD
-933 GKTSYDLV
+933 TTV
-941 VTENVELVVTFV
+941 VVKFV
-953 ENSVAA
+953 EESAVA
-959 PTYELVTDIT
+959 PT
-969 SLKAGDIIVI
+969 
-979 ASKDGTKALG
+979 
-989 NTRAKNNIP
+989 
-998 AVSTSTNE
+998 
-1006 NNLKISDDVQLITL
+1006 
-1020 GEGNTEGSYSFNI
+1020 
-1033 GNGYLCSA
+1033 
-1041 SSSKNYLKTETTL
+1041 
-1054 SNNSSWKIVI
+1054 VI
-1064 ATDGTATITSQGSY
+1064 ATLTFPGGNE
-1078 TRNIIRY
+1078 R
-1085 NSTNDI
+1085 
-1091 FSCYNTGQDDIVIYK
+1091 V
-1106 QVTA
+1106 

>member
-155 TKGEVEFQGWFNN
+155 TKGEVEFLGWFNN

-189 YAKWAPTTVTGIEV
+189 YAKWAPATVTGIEV
-203 TTLPTKVNY
+203 TTLPTTVNY

-246 DVLHYGDKQV
+246 DVLHFGDDKV
-256 VVTYADKFTATI
+256 VVKWNEFTTEFA
-268 DITVVKK
+268 ITVAKK

-283 FENAALTYNGQV
+283 FENAALTYNGQA
-295 QTINYTGDLLD
+295 QSINYTGKLLD

-354 KVIASSASIK
+354 KVIASSESIK
-364 VGEDVPRFTA
+364 VGEDVPTFTV
-374 SYDGFVYGETEAVL
+374 SYDGFVNGETEAVL

-399 KTSPAGSY
+399 KMSPAGSY
-407 AVIPAGLTAE
+407 DVIPAGLTAE

-425 GTLTIASGT
+425 GTLTITSGT
-434 YTIVASNTK
+434 YTIVASNTT

-473 NDAAFTGATN
+473 NDAVFTGATN
-483 AGTYEVTVSYDSETY
+483 AGTYEVTVLYDSETY

-604 GSAITPEV
+604 GSAITPKV

-646 KGNFTGKITLTFV
+646 KGNFSGEITLTFV

-673 ALVTK
+673 ALETK
-678 YSSVLTGTLASTVTK
+678 YASVLTGTLASTVTK

-708 NNTILSVDPTTGVI
+708 NNTVI
-722 TILAAETDQEVTLT
+722 KVEKDGTVTILAAETDQEVTLT

-741 GDVSPEFATF
+741 GDVSPE
-751 KFTVKGTKITEHAGT
+751 
-766 VDDPFTVEDAL
+766 
-777 NMLAT
+777 
-782 LEDGAVSDEQYYV
+782 Y
-795 RGIITAIE
+795 
-803 EVNTQYGNATFTIEV
+803 ATFTFVVKAAEKIEEKTIQEMIDAEVSETYFTVTGIVRNITNKKYGNFELVDLNNENISIYVYGLLTGKNGKEQQFSTLGIVEGDTLTLV
-818 GGKSIKCFRLLNLG
+818 GKRGLHNDKIQIADAYYVSHSKT
-832 NVKFTSATQLSVD
+832 KFTLTVSSE
-845 DEVVV
+845 DE
-850 LVNLE
+850 N
-855 NYVEKNNTVTPEL
+855 KGTVTPETMAVENGSVVTLTITPAEGYKVSAIVINGIETPL
-868 SKGYIYSIKKVQYN
+868 STNTKDITVDENTVVVIKFVEESTSVATYKLVTNVAELKDGDKIVLACNANN
-882 VTLDANMKN
+882 VTAGALTGKFLSSVSS
-891 GTATI
+891 TF
-896 SADKV
+896 SSDK
-901 EGGST
+901 
-906 VTITFNPDEGYQAS
+906 
-920 TIIIN
+920 
-925 GTNTISVL
+925 NTIESL
-933 GKTSYDLV
+933 GTD
-941 VTENVELVVTFV
+941 TEVFT
-953 ENSVAA
+953 
-959 PTYELVTDIT
+959 
-969 SLKAGDIIVI
+969 LKQDGKNWQLI
-979 ASKDGTKALG
+979 ASNDKAIGTKVAKALLSG
-989 NTRAKNNIP
+989 
-998 AVSTSTNE
+998 SG
-1006 NNLKISDDVQLITL
+1006 TL
-1020 GEGNTEGSYSFNI
+1020 TWTI
-1033 GNGYLCSA
+1033 
-1041 SSSKNYLKTETTL
+1041 
-1054 SNNSSWKIVI
+1054 
-1064 ATDGTATITSQGSY
+1064 TITSEGDATIENTDSFG
-1078 TRNIIRY
+1078 TILY
-1085 NSTNDI
+1085 NSGSPRFLNYTSSPNK
-1091 FSCYNTGQDDIVIYK
+1091 SMLLPQIYK
-1106 QVTA
+1106 LA

>member
-155 TKGEVEFQGWFNN
+155 TKGDVEFLGWFNN

-189 YAKWAPTTVTGIEV
+189 YAKWAPATVTGIEV

-256 VVTYADKFTATI
+256 VVTYDKFTATI

-283 FENAALTYNGQV
+283 FEDASLTYNGKE
-295 QTINYTGDLLD
+295 QTINFTGDLLD

-364 VGEDVPRFTA
+364 VGEDVPTFTA
-374 SYDGFVYGETEAVL
+374 SYDGFVNGETASVL
-388 GGELTITCSAT
+388 GGKLTITCSAT

-467 TFTYTL
+467 TFTYTH

-483 AGTYEVTVSYDSETY
+483 AGTYEVTVSYNSETY
-498 GKGSTVVT
+498 GQGTTVVT

-513 YNLEGISL
+513 YNLDGISL
-521 DETALTYNGKEQN
+521 DQTALTYNGEKQN

-541 PEGVSAVFSEGLTNV
+541 PEGVSAVFSEGSTNV
-556 GTKHITVTFTHENAN
+556 GTKQITVTFTHENAN
-571 YNEITTKLTGTLT
+571 YNEITTTLTGTLT

-591 KDMFDVIPEQAYT
+591 NDMFDVIPEQAYT
-604 GSAITPEV
+604 GNPITPEV

-624 TDFDVEYTSNTDKG
+624 TDFEVGYTKNTDKG

-646 KGNFTGKITLTFV
+646 KGNFTGTAVLTFV
-659 IGDSAP
+659 IGDSAL

-678 YSSVLTGTLASTVTK
+678 YASVLTGTLASTVTK

-708 NNTILSVDPTTGVI
+708 NNTVI
-722 TILAAETDQEVTLT
+722 KVEKDGTVTILAAETDQEVTLT

-741 GDVSPEFATF
+741 GEAPE
-751 KFTVKGTKITEHAGT
+751 
-766 VDDPFTVEDAL
+766 
-777 NMLAT
+777 
-782 LEDGAVSDEQYYV
+782 Y
-795 RGIITAIE
+795 
-803 EVNTQYGNATFTIEV
+803 ATFTFVVKAAEKIEEKTIQEMIDAEV
-818 GGKSIKCFRLLNLG
+818 DETKYFKLTGIVTNLAANEYGNFDLVDLNDSSISIYVYGLLSEKGGQKGQFKSLG
-832 NVKFTSATQLSVD
+832 IVEGDTVTLIGTRGEYNGKKEVMNAYYVSHKKNEVTLTVSSE
-845 DEVVV
+845 DET
-850 LVNLE
+850 
-855 NYVEKNNTVTPEL
+855 KGTVTPATSVVENGTEITITITPAEGYKVSKIVINGQEKDLSENTIKITVSFNTTVVIRFVDESAETPSIITSITFPDENKASNNVSAYNKTWEAKSGIYTWSISNFNNNSWKDWTFIRCGSKNATSVAKITTDEAL
-868 SKGYIYSIKKVQYN
+868 SKNK
-882 VTLDANMKN
+882 
-891 GTATI
+891 
-896 SADKV
+896 
-901 EGGST
+901 
-906 VTITFNPDEGYQAS
+906 
-920 TIIIN
+920 
-925 GTNTISVL
+925 
-933 GKTSYDLV
+933 
-941 VTENVELVVTFV
+941 
-953 ENSVAA
+953 
-959 PTYELVTDIT
+959 IT
-969 SLKAGDIIVI
+969 SVIVTVDKATAASVNSFKLIVYSDADCTQEVTSITKTIAAGDIEFVI
-979 ASKDGTKALG
+979 DSQYQATGLYYKLEIDCQK
-989 NTRAKNNIP
+989 
-998 AVSTSTNE
+998 
-1006 NNLKISDDVQLITL
+1006 
-1020 GEGNTEGSYSFNI
+1020 GS
-1033 GNGYLCSA
+1033 GNGFVQI
-1041 SSSKNYLKTETTL
+1041 SKL
-1054 SNNSSWKIVI
+1054 V
-1064 ATDGTATITSQGSY
+1064 
-1078 TRNIIRY
+1078 
-1085 NSTNDI
+1085 
-1091 FSCYNTGQDDIVIYK
+1091 YK
-1106 QVTA
+1106 GFAA

>member
-40 NIVLPDKAII
+40 NIVVPDKAII

-101 NGEIVKTKDFE
+101 NGEIVKTKNFE

-134 TNNAQNPTEYKVGET
+134 TNNAKNPTEYKVGET

-155 TKGEVEFQGWFNN
+155 TKGEVEFLGWFNN

-189 YAKWAPTTVTGIEV
+189 YAKWAPATVTGIEV
-203 TTLPTKVNY
+203 TTLPTTVNY

-246 DVLHYGDKQV
+246 DVLHFGDDKV
-256 VVTYADKFTATI
+256 VVKWNEFTTEFA
-268 DITVVKK
+268 ITVAKK

-374 SYDGFVYGETEAVL
+374 SYDGFVNGETASVL
-388 GGELTITCSAT
+388 KGELTITCSAT

-407 AVIPAGLTAE
+407 DVVPSGLTAE

-434 YTIVASNTK
+434 YTIVASNTT

-483 AGTYEVTVSYDSETY
+483 AGTYEVTVSYNSETY
-498 GKGSTVVT
+498 GQGTTVVT

-513 YNLEGISL
+513 YNLDGISL
-521 DETALTYNGKEQN
+521 DQTALTYNGEKQN

-541 PEGVSAVFSEGLTNV
+541 PEGVTAVFSEGLTNV
-556 GTKHITVTFTHENAN
+556 GTKEIVVTFTHSNAN
-571 YNEITTKLTGTLT
+571 YNEITTTLTGTLT

-591 KDMFDVIPEQAYT
+591 NDMFDVIPEQAYT

-646 KGNFTGKITLTFV
+646 KGNFTGEITLTFV

-673 ALVTK
+673 ALETK
-678 YSSVLTGTLASTVTK
+678 YASVLTGTLASTVTK

-708 NNTILSVDPTTGVI
+708 NNTVLSVAEDGTV

-741 GDVSPEFATF
+741 GDVSPE
-751 KFTVKGTKITEHAGT
+751 
-766 VDDPFTVEDAL
+766 
-777 NMLAT
+777 
-782 LEDGAVSDEQYYV
+782 Y
-795 RGIITAIE
+795 
-803 EVNTQYGNATFTIEV
+803 ATFTFVVKAAEKIEEKTIQEMIDAEVSETYFTVTGIVRNIADKTYGNFDLVDLNDSSISIYVYGLLTGKGGQNKQFSTLGIVEGDTLTLV
-818 GGKSIKCFRLLNLG
+818 GKRGVYNGKIEIVDAYYVSHNKT
-832 NVKFTSATQLSVD
+832 KFTLTVSSEDENKGTVIPETMTVDNGSVVTLTITPAEGYKVSAIVINGTETPLSTNTKDITVD
-845 DEVVV
+845 ENTVVV
-850 LVNLE
+850 IKF
-855 NYVEKNNTVTPEL
+855 VEISDIPTEVTYTYTFDKSQFSKSGVSVELNGLTWTLTTDAGYFGFDNTRGQQFGSGKKPAKTLTL
-868 SKGYIYSIKKVQYN
+868 STSEITGKIKK
-882 VTLDANMKN
+882 
-891 GTATI
+891 
-896 SADKV
+896 
-901 EGGST
+901 
-906 VTITFNPDEGYQAS
+906 
-920 TIIIN
+920 IIIN
-925 GTNTISVL
+925 ASGANATNASLSVSVGGAQVGETKSL
-933 GKTSYDLV
+933 TQTATDYTFDSIDASGDVLFSFTQTS
-941 VTENVELVVTFV
+941 
-953 ENSVAA
+953 
-959 PTYELVTDIT
+959 
-969 SLKAGDIIVI
+969 
-979 ASKDGTKALG
+979 TKAIYI
-989 NTRAKNNIP
+989 K
-998 AVSTSTNE
+998 S
-1006 NNLKISDDVQLITL
+1006 IT
-1020 GEGNTEGSYSFNI
+1020 
-1033 GNGYLCSA
+1033 
-1041 SSSKNYLKTETTL
+1041 
-1054 SNNSSWKIVI
+1054 IVYE
-1064 ATDGTATITSQGSY
+1064 A
-1078 TRNIIRY
+1078 
-1085 NSTNDI
+1085 
-1091 FSCYNTGQDDIVIYK
+1091 
-1106 QVTA
+1106 

>member
-94 TLTVTLT
+94 NLTVTLT

-155 TKGEVEFQGWFNN
+155 TKGEVEFLGWFNN

-189 YAKWAPTTVTGIEV
+189 YAKWAPATVTGIEV

-306 GLTATVEGSATNV
+306 GLTAKVQGSATNV

-354 KVIASSASIK
+354 KVTASSASIK

-374 SYDGFVYGETEAVL
+374 SYDGFVNGETEAVL

-407 AVIPAGLTAE
+407 DVVPSGLTAE

-425 GTLTIASGT
+425 GTLTITSGT
-434 YTIVASNTK
+434 YTIVASNTT

-483 AGTYEVTVSYDSETY
+483 AGTYEVTVSYNSETY
-498 GKGSTVVT
+498 GQGTTVVT
-506 FVIEKAN
+506 FVIGKAN
-513 YNLEGISL
+513 YNLDGISL
-521 DETALTYNGKEQN
+521 DQTALTYNGEKQN

-556 GTKHITVTFTHENAN
+556 GTKQITVTFTHKNAN
-571 YNEITTKLTGTLT
+571 YNEITTTLTGTLT

-591 KDMFDVIPEQAYT
+591 NDMFDVIPEQAYT

-708 NNTILSVDPTTGVI
+708 NNTVI
-722 TILAAETDQEVTLT
+722 KVEKDGTVTILAAETDQEVTLT

-741 GDVSPEFATF
+741 GDVSPE
-751 KFTVKGTKITEHAGT
+751 
-766 VDDPFTVEDAL
+766 
-777 NMLAT
+777 
-782 LEDGAVSDEQYYV
+782 Y
-795 RGIITAIE
+795 
-803 EVNTQYGNATFTIEV
+803 ATFT
-818 GGKSIKCFRLLNLG
+818 F
-832 NVKFTSATQLSVD
+832 
-845 DEVVV
+845 VVV
-850 LVNLE
+850 GTSGQE
-855 NYVEKNNTVTPEL
+855 NINKANADLNE
-868 SKGYIYSIKKVQYN
+868 I
-882 VTLDANMKN
+882 TLDAEVTDKLELVTVGGINGSVITWSSNNSAITIEN

-896 SADKV
+896 AEVTADVQVILTATATINGYSVTK
-901 EGGST
+901 EFT
-906 VTITFNPDEGYQAS
+906 VTVKAKSTEKVWKKVTATLEDWSGTYLIVSETSKVAFNGSLTKLDAVS
-920 TIIIN
+920 
-925 GTNTISVL
+925 NTISVTIESETIKDINDDL
-933 GKTSYDLV
+933 TTYSFIIDKDGNIKSASGNYIYQIKDDNGLKTATKTSSSTNNTISID
-941 VTENVELVVTFV
+941 
-953 ENSVAA
+953 
-959 PTYELVTDIT
+959 
-969 SLKAGDIIVI
+969 
-979 ASKDGTKALG
+979 KDGNCNIISSGAYLRYNATSG
-989 NTRAKNNIP
+989 QTRFRYYK
-998 AVSTSTNE
+998 S
-1006 NNLKISDDVQLITL
+1006 
-1020 GEGNTEGSYSFNI
+1020 
-1033 GNGYLCSA
+1033 
-1041 SSSKNYLKTETTL
+1041 
-1054 SNNSSWKIVI
+1054 
-1064 ATDGTATITSQGSY
+1064 GSY
-1078 TRNIIRY
+1078 TNQKAI
-1085 NSTNDI
+1085 
-1091 FSCYNTGQDDIVIYK
+1091 QLYK
-1106 QVTA
+1106 LVD

>member
-40 NIVLPDKAII
+40 NIVVPDKAII

-134 TNNAQNPTEYKVGET
+134 TNNDQNPTEYKVGET

-189 YAKWAPTTVTGIEV
+189 YAKWAPATVTGIEV
-203 TTLPTKVNY
+203 TTLPTTVNY

-233 KEVVALDELTFDK
+233 KEVVAVDELTFDK
-246 DVLHYGDKQV
+246 DVLHFGDDKV
-256 VVTYADKFTATI
+256 VVKWNEFTTEFA
-268 DITVVKK
+268 ITVAKK

-283 FENAALTYNGQV
+283 FENAALTYNGQA
-295 QTINYTGDLLD
+295 QSINYTGDLLD
-306 GLTATVEGSATNV
+306 GLTAKVQGSATNV

-364 VGEDVPRFTA
+364 VGEDVPTFTA
-374 SYDGFVYGETEAVL
+374 SYDGFVNGETEKAL
-388 GGELTITCSAT
+388 GGKLTITCSAT

-407 AVIPAGLTAE
+407 DVIPAGLTAE

-425 GTLTIASGT
+425 GTLTITSGT
-434 YTIVASNTK
+434 YRIAASNTT
-443 VTYNGENQMFTVV
+443 VTYNEKNQMFTVV

-483 AGTYEVTVSYDSETY
+483 AGTYEVTVSYNSETY

-521 DETALTYNGKEQN
+521 DQTALTYNGKEQN

-541 PEGVSAVFSEGLTNV
+541 PEGVSAIFSEGSVNV
-556 GTKHITVTFTHENAN
+556 VTEKEIIVKFTHENAN
-571 YNEITTKLTGTLT
+571 YNEITTTLKGTLT

-638 TATVTVAG
+638 TATVTVVG
-646 KGNFTGKITLTFV
+646 KGNFTGEITLTFV
-659 IGDSAP
+659 IGDSAL

-673 ALVTK
+673 ALETK
-678 YSSVLTGTLASTVTK
+678 YASVLTGTLASTVTK

-708 NNTILSVDPTTGVI
+708 NNTVI
-722 TILAAETDQEVTLT
+722 KVEKDGTVTILAAETDQEVTLT
-736 ATISY
+736 ATITY

-751 KFTVKGTKITEHAGT
+751 
-766 VDDPFTVEDAL
+766 
-777 NMLAT
+777 
-782 LEDGAVSDEQYYV
+782 
-795 RGIITAIE
+795 
-803 EVNTQYGNATFTIEV
+803 TF
-818 GGKSIKCFRLLNLG
+818 
-832 NVKFTSATQLSVD
+832 
-845 DEVVV
+845 VVV
-850 LVNLE
+850 GTSGQE
-855 NYVEKNNTVTPEL
+855 NINKANADLNE
-868 SKGYIYSIKKVQYN
+868 I
-882 VTLDANMKN
+882 TLDAEVTDKLELVTVGGINGSVITWSSNNSAITIEN

-896 SADKV
+896 AEVTADV
-901 EGGST
+901 QVILT
-906 VTITFNPDEGYQAS
+906 ATAT
-920 TIIIN
+920 IN
-925 GTNTISVL
+925 GYSVTKEFTVIVKVKSTEKVWKKVTATLEDWSGTYLIVYEDGGVAFNGELSTLDASSNTISVTIENGTIKGDYTNNSFTISNA
-933 GKTSYDLV
+933 GKIKS
-941 VTENVELVVTFV
+941 
-953 ENSVAA
+953 
-959 PTYELVTDIT
+959 
-969 SLKAGDIIVI
+969 
-979 ASKDGTKALG
+979 ASGYYIYQSSDRNAL
-989 NTRAKNNIP
+989 
-998 AVSTSTNE
+998 STNKNESSATANTISFEE
-1006 NNLKISDDVQLITL
+1006 NGDC
-1020 GEGNTEGSYSFNI
+1020 NI
-1033 GNGYLCSA
+1033 VSSGKAVLRYNADKGQTRFRYYK
-1041 SSSKNYLKTETTL
+1041 SSS
-1054 SNNSSWKIVI
+1054 
-1064 ATDGTATITSQGSY
+1064 
-1078 TRNIIRY
+1078 Y
-1085 NSTNDI
+1085 N
-1091 FSCYNTGQDDIVIYK
+1091 GQKAIQLYK
-1106 QVTA
+1106 LVD

>member
-40 NIVLPDKAII
+40 NIVVPDKAII

-101 NGEIVKTKDFE
+101 NGEIVKTKNFE

-155 TKGEVEFQGWFNN
+155 TKGEVEFLGWFNN

-189 YAKWAPTTVTGIEV
+189 YAKWAPATVTGIEV

-246 DVLHYGDKQV
+246 DVLHFGDDKV
-256 VVTYADKFTATI
+256 VVKWNEFTTEFA
-268 DITVVKK
+268 ITVVKK
-275 DYDLSGIK
+275 DYNLSGIK
-283 FENAALTYNGQV
+283 FEDASLTYNGQA
-295 QTINYTGDLLD
+295 QTINFTGDLLE

-364 VGEDVPRFTA
+364 VGEDVPTFTA
-374 SYDGFVYGETEAVL
+374 SYDGFVNGETEKAL

-407 AVIPAGLTAE
+407 DVVPSGLTAE

-425 GTLTIASGT
+425 GTLTITSGT
-434 YTIVASNTK
+434 YTIVASNTT
-443 VTYNGENQMFTVV
+443 VTYNEKNQMFTVV

-483 AGTYEVTVSYDSETY
+483 AGTYEVTVSYNSETY
-498 GKGSTVVT
+498 GQGTTVVT

-513 YNLEGISL
+513 YNLDGISL
-521 DETALTYNGKEQN
+521 DQTALTYNGEKQN

-556 GTKHITVTFTHENAN
+556 GTKEIVVTFTHSNAN
-571 YNEITTKLTGTLT
+571 YNEITTTLTSTLT

-591 KDMFDVIPEQAYT
+591 NDMFDVIPEQAYT

-708 NNTILSVDPTTGVI
+708 NNTVI
-722 TILAAETDQEVTLT
+722 KVEKDGTVTILAAETDQEVTLT
-736 ATISY
+736 ATITY
-741 GDVSPEFATF
+741 GDVSPEYATF
-751 KFTVKGTKITEHAGT
+751 KF
-766 VDDPFTVEDAL
+766 
-777 NMLAT
+777 
-782 LEDGAVSDEQYYV
+782 
-795 RGIITAIE
+795 
-803 EVNTQYGNATFTIEV
+803 
-818 GGKSIKCFRLLNLG
+818 
-832 NVKFTSATQLSVD
+832 
-845 DEVVV
+845 VVV
-850 LVNLE
+850 GTSGQE
-855 NYVEKNNTVTPEL
+855 NINKANADLNE
-868 SKGYIYSIKKVQYN
+868 I
-882 VTLDANMKN
+882 TLDAEVTDKLELVTVGGINGSVITWSSNNSAITIEN

-896 SADKV
+896 AEVTADVQVILTATATINGYSVTK
-901 EGGST
+901 EFT
-906 VTITFNPDEGYQAS
+906 VTVKAKSTEKVWKKVTATLEDWSGTYLIVSETSKVAFNGSLTKLDAVS
-920 TIIIN
+920 
-925 GTNTISVL
+925 NTISVTIESETIKDINDDL
-933 GKTSYDLV
+933 TTYSFIIDKDGNIKSASGNYIYQIKDDNGLKTATKTSSSTNNTISID
-941 VTENVELVVTFV
+941 
-953 ENSVAA
+953 
-959 PTYELVTDIT
+959 
-969 SLKAGDIIVI
+969 
-979 ASKDGTKALG
+979 KDG
-989 NTRAKNNIP
+989 N
-998 AVSTSTNE
+998 
-1006 NNLKISDDVQLITL
+1006 
-1020 GEGNTEGSYSFNI
+1020 
-1033 GNGYLCSA
+1033 C
-1041 SSSKNYLKTETTL
+1041 
-1054 SNNSSWKIVI
+1054 
-1064 ATDGTATITSQGSY
+1064 
-1078 TRNIIRY
+1078 NIISSGAYLRY
-1085 NSTNDI
+1085 NSNSDQSR
-1091 FSCYNTGQDDIVIYK
+1091 FRYYKSSSYNKQKAIQLYK
-1106 QVTA
+1106 LVD

>member
-17 GLVALNTKP
+17 GLIALNTKP

-155 TKGEVEFQGWFNN
+155 TKGEVEFLGWFNN

-189 YAKWAPTTVTGIEV
+189 YAKWTPATVTGIEV
-203 TTLPTKVNY
+203 TTLPTTVNY

-233 KEVVALDELTFDK
+233 KEVVALEELTFDK
-246 DVLHYGDKQV
+246 DVLHFGDDKV
-256 VVTYADKFTATI
+256 VVKWNEFTTEFA
-268 DITVVKK
+268 ITVAKK

-319 TTTPVTIT
+319 TKTPVTIT

-364 VGEDVPRFTA
+364 VGEDVPTFTA
-374 SYDGFVYGETEAVL
+374 SYDGFVNGETEKAL

-506 FVIEKAN
+506 FVIDKAN
-513 YNLEGISL
+513 YNL
-521 DETALTYNGKEQN
+521 
-534 LKLVGTL
+534 
-541 PEGVSAVFSEGLTNV
+541 
-556 GTKHITVTFTHENAN
+556 
-571 YNEITTKLTGTLT
+571 
-584 INAKALE
+584 
-591 KDMFDVIPEQAYT
+591 
-604 GSAITPEV
+604 
-612 TGKFNGTALVLG
+612 
-624 TDFDVEYTSNTDKG
+624 
-638 TATVTVAG
+638 
-646 KGNFTGKITLTFV
+646 
-659 IGDSAP
+659 
-665 EKAKAARE
+665 
-673 ALVTK
+673 
-678 YSSVLTGTLASTVTK
+678 
-693 LDVVAENGSVITWAS
+693 
-708 NNTILSVDPTTGVI
+708 
-722 TILAAETDQEVTLT
+722 
-736 ATISY
+736 
-741 GDVSPEFATF
+741 
-751 KFTVKGTKITEHAGT
+751 
-766 VDDPFTVEDAL
+766 
-777 NMLAT
+777 
-782 LEDGAVSDEQYYV
+782 
-795 RGIITAIE
+795 
-803 EVNTQYGNATFTIEV
+803 
-818 GGKSIKCFRLLNLG
+818 
-832 NVKFTSATQLSVD
+832 
-845 DEVVV
+845 
-850 LVNLE
+850 
-855 NYVEKNNTVTPEL
+855 
-868 SKGYIYSIKKVQYN
+868 
-882 VTLDANMKN
+882 
-891 GTATI
+891 
-896 SADKV
+896 
-901 EGGST
+901 
-906 VTITFNPDEGYQAS
+906 
-920 TIIIN
+920 
-925 GTNTISVL
+925 
-933 GKTSYDLV
+933 
-941 VTENVELVVTFV
+941 
-953 ENSVAA
+953 
-959 PTYELVTDIT
+959 
-969 SLKAGDIIVI
+969 
-979 ASKDGTKALG
+979 
-989 NTRAKNNIP
+989 
-998 AVSTSTNE
+998 
-1006 NNLKISDDVQLITL
+1006 
-1020 GEGNTEGSYSFNI
+1020 
-1033 GNGYLCSA
+1033 
-1041 SSSKNYLKTETTL
+1041 
-1054 SNNSSWKIVI
+1054 
-1064 ATDGTATITSQGSY
+1064 
-1078 TRNIIRY
+1078 
-1085 NSTNDI
+1085 
-1091 FSCYNTGQDDIVIYK
+1091 
-1106 QVTA
+1106 

>member
-134 TNNAQNPTEYKVGET
+134 TQNDQNPTEYKVGET
-149 KELLAP
+149 KEILAP
-155 TKGEVEFQGWFNN
+155 TKGEVEFLGWFNN

-189 YAKWAPTTVTGIEV
+189 YAKWAPATVTGIEV

-306 GLTATVEGSATNV
+306 GLTAKVQGSATNV

-354 KVIASSASIK
+354 KVIASSESIK
-364 VGEDVPRFTA
+364 VGEDVPTFTV
-374 SYDGFVYGETEAVL
+374 SYDGFVNGETASVL
-388 GGELTITCSAT
+388 KGELTITCSAT
-399 KTSPAGSY
+399 NTSPAGSY
-407 AVIPAGLTAE
+407 DVIPAGLTAE

-425 GTLTIASGT
+425 GTLTITSGT
-434 YTIVASNTK
+434 YTIVASNTT

-456 LKDGETVIEGI
+456 LKDGDNVIEGI

-483 AGTYEVTVSYDSETY
+483 AGTYEVTVSYDSKTY
-498 GKGSTVVT
+498 GQGSTVVT
-506 FVIEKAN
+506 FVIGKAN

-541 PEGVSAVFSEGLTNV
+541 LEGVSAVFSEGLTNV
-556 GTKHITVTFTHENAN
+556 GTKHIIVTFTHENAN
-571 YNEITTKLTGTLT
+571 YNEITTTLTGTLT

-591 KDMFDVIPEQAYT
+591 NDMFDVIPEQAYT

-646 KGNFTGKITLTFV
+646 KGNFTGEITLTFV

-673 ALVTK
+673 ALETK
-678 YSSVLTGTLASTVTK
+678 YASVLTGTLASTVTK
-693 LDVVAENGSVITWAS
+693 LDVVAENGSAITWAS
-708 NNTILSVDPTTGVI
+708 NNTVI
-722 TILAAETDQEVTLT
+722 KVEKDGTVTILAAETDQEVTLT

-741 GDVSPEFATF
+741 GDVSPE
-751 KFTVKGTKITEHAGT
+751 
-766 VDDPFTVEDAL
+766 
-777 NMLAT
+777 
-782 LEDGAVSDEQYYV
+782 Y
-795 RGIITAIE
+795 
-803 EVNTQYGNATFTIEV
+803 ATFTFVVKAAEKIEEKTIQEMKDAEV
-818 GGKSIKCFRLLNLG
+818 SETYFTVTGIVRNIQNTTDGRFDLVDINDSSISIFVFKLLTSKDGEPNKFDTLGIVEGDTLTLGGKRGVYNGKIEIVDAYYVSHNKT
-832 NVKFTSATQLSVD
+832 KFTLTVSSEDENKGTVIPETMTVDNGSVVTLTITPAEGYKVSAIVINGTETPLSTNTKDITVD
-845 DEVVV
+845 ENTVVV
-850 LVNLE
+850 IKF
-855 NYVEKNNTVTPEL
+855 VEISDIPTEVTYTYTFDKPQFSESVRSVELNVLTWTLTTDAAYFGFEKTKGQQFGSSKNPATTLTL
-868 SKGYIYSIKKVQYN
+868 STSEITGKIKK
-882 VTLDANMKN
+882 
-891 GTATI
+891 
-896 SADKV
+896 
-901 EGGST
+901 
-906 VTITFNPDEGYQAS
+906 
-920 TIIIN
+920 IIIN
-925 GTNTISVL
+925 ASGATNTNASLSV
-933 GKTSYDLV
+933 
-941 VTENVELVVTFV
+941 
-953 ENSVAA
+953 SVGGAQVGE
-959 PTYELVTDIT
+959 TK
-969 SLKAGDIIVI
+969 SL
-979 ASKDGTKALG
+979 TQ
-989 NTRAKNNIP
+989 T
-998 AVSTSTNE
+998 
-1006 NNLKISDDVQLITL
+1006 
-1020 GEGNTEGSYSFNI
+1020 
-1033 GNGYLCSA
+1033 
-1041 SSSKNYLKTETTL
+1041 
-1054 SNNSSWKIVI
+1054 
-1064 ATDGTATITSQGSY
+1064 ATDYTFDSIDASGEVLFSFTQTSKKAIYIKSITIVY
-1078 TRNIIRY
+1078 E
-1085 NSTNDI
+1085 
-1091 FSCYNTGQDDIVIYK
+1091 
-1106 QVTA
+1106 A

>member
-40 NIVLPDKAII
+40 NIVVPDKVII

-66 KSDRTDVISVPTNGG
+66 KSNRTDVISVPTNGG

-155 TKGEVEFQGWFNN
+155 TKGEVEFLGWFNN

-189 YAKWAPTTVTGIEV
+189 YAKWAPATVTGIEV

-246 DVLHYGDKQV
+246 DVLHFGDDKV
-256 VVTYADKFTATI
+256 VVKWNEFTTEFA
-268 DITVVKK
+268 ITVAKK

-283 FENAALTYNGQV
+283 FENAALTYNGQA

-354 KVIASSASIK
+354 KVTASSASIK

-374 SYDGFVYGETEAVL
+374 SYDGFVNGETASVL
-388 GGELTITCSAT
+388 KGELTITCSAT

-407 AVIPAGLTAE
+407 DVVPSGLTAE

-425 GTLTIASGT
+425 GALTITSGT
-434 YTIVASNTK
+434 YTIVASNTT
-443 VTYNGENQMFTVV
+443 VTYNEKNQMFTVV

-467 TFTYTL
+467 TFTYTH

-521 DETALTYNGKEQN
+521 DQTALTYNGEKQN

-541 PEGVSAVFSEGLTNV
+541 PEGVSTVFSEGLTNV
-556 GTKHITVTFTHENAN
+556 GTKQITVKFTHENAN
-571 YNEITTKLTGTLT
+571 YNEITTTLTGILT

-646 KGNFTGKITLTFV
+646 KGNFSGKITLTFV
-659 IGDSAP
+659 IGDSAL
-665 EKAKAARE
+665 EKVKAARE

-741 GDVSPEFATF
+741 GDVSPEYATF
-751 KFTVKGTKITEHAGT
+751 KFTVKGNKITEHAGT
-766 VDDPFTVEDAL
+766 EEDPFTVEDAL
-777 NMLAT
+777 KMIAT
-782 LEDGAVSDEQYYV
+782 LTDTKVTTEKYYV
-795 RGIITAIE
+795 KGIVTE
-803 EVNTQYGNATFTIEV
+803 LTSLDTGTYGNATFTIEID
-818 GGKSIKCFRLLNLG
+818 GKSIICHRLYNLN
-832 NVKFTSATQLSVD
+832 NEKFTSATQLRVG
-845 DEVVV
+845 DEVIVCAS
-850 LVNLE
+850 LQ
-855 NYVEKNNTVTPEL
+855 NYNGTTPEL
-868 SKGYIYSIKKVQYN
+868 VKGYVHLRTPAPVEEYDVI
-882 VTLDANMKN
+882 LDENMEN
-891 GTATI
+891 GTATL
-896 SADKV
+896 SATKIECD
-901 EGGST
+901 GT
-906 VTITFNPDEGYQAS
+906 VTITFNPAEGYQVS
-920 TIIIN
+920 TIIVNGGEPIN
-925 GTNTISVL
+925 VL

-941 VTENVELVVTFV
+941 ITEKTTIVVTFV
-953 ENSVAA
+953 EVSSEELTLAA
-959 PTYELVTDIT
+959 TFELGSDAK
-969 SLKAGDIIVI
+969 SGKHN
-979 ASKDGTKALG
+979 DGTK
-989 NTRAKNNIP
+989 NTKYSEPDGSYTLTLKNMTNVFTGANDAKNNGCLKLGTSNAAGSFSFTVADDVKEVRIYVAGYKLKSASITINDNTP
-998 AVSTSTNE
+998 ATKLTKTSDSGEYDVIVIDTSVKKTVEFAVSSGFRCM
-1006 NNLKISDDVQLITL
+1006 V
-1020 GEGNTEGSYSFNI
+1020 NTIEF
-1033 GNGYLCSA
+1033 
-1041 SSSKNYLKTETTL
+1041 
-1054 SNNSSWKIVI
+1054 
-1064 ATDGTATITSQGSY
+1064 
-1078 TRNIIRY
+1078 
-1085 NSTNDI
+1085 
-1091 FSCYNTGQDDIVIYK
+1091 YK
-1106 QVTA
+1106 

>member
-155 TKGEVEFQGWFNN
+155 TKWEVEFLGWFNN

-189 YAKWAPTTVTGIEV
+189 YAKWAPATVTGIEV

-374 SYDGFVYGETEAVL
+374 SYDGFVNGETEAVL

-483 AGTYEVTVSYDSETY
+483 AGTYEVTVSYNSETY
-498 GKGSTVVT
+498 GQGTTVVT

-513 YNLEGISL
+513 YNLDGISL
-521 DETALTYNGKEQN
+521 DQTALTYNGEKQN

-541 PEGVSAVFSEGLTNV
+541 PEGVTAVFSEGLTNV
-556 GTKHITVTFTHENAN
+556 GTKQITVTFTHKNAN
-571 YNEITTKLTGTLT
+571 YNEITTTLTGTLT

-591 KDMFDVIPEQAYT
+591 NDMFDVIPEQAYT

-646 KGNFTGKITLTFV
+646 KGNFTGEITLTFV
-659 IGDSAP
+659 IGDSAL

-678 YSSVLTGTLASTVTK
+678 YASVLTGTLASTVTK

-708 NNTILSVDPTTGVI
+708 NNTVI
-722 TILAAETDQEVTLT
+722 KVEKDGTVTILAAETDQEVTLT
-736 ATISY
+736 ATITY

-751 KFTVKGTKITEHAGT
+751 KF
-766 VDDPFTVEDAL
+766 
-777 NMLAT
+777 
-782 LEDGAVSDEQYYV
+782 
-795 RGIITAIE
+795 
-803 EVNTQYGNATFTIEV
+803 
-818 GGKSIKCFRLLNLG
+818 
-832 NVKFTSATQLSVD
+832 
-845 DEVVV
+845 VVV
-850 LVNLE
+850 GTSGQE
-855 NYVEKNNTVTPEL
+855 NINKANADLNE
-868 SKGYIYSIKKVQYN
+868 I
-882 VTLDANMKN
+882 TLDAEVTDKLELVTVGGINGSVITWSSNNSAITIEN

-896 SADKV
+896 SEVTADVQVLLTATATINGYSVTK
-901 EGGST
+901 EFT
-906 VTITFNPDEGYQAS
+906 VTVKAKS
-920 TIIIN
+920 TEKVWKKVTATLEDWS
-925 GTNTISVL
+925 GTYLIVCETSNVAFDGSLATLDAVSNTISVTIENKTIKADL
-933 GKTSYDLV
+933 TASSFIIDKDGNIKSVSGNYIYQSSNTNGLKTSK
-941 VTENVELVVTFV
+941 T
-953 ENSVAA
+953 
-959 PTYELVTDIT
+959 TDSIADNKIT
-969 SLKAGDIIVI
+969 IDES
-979 ASKDGTKALG
+979 G
-989 NTRAKNNIP
+989 N
-998 AVSTSTNE
+998 
-1006 NNLKISDDVQLITL
+1006 
-1020 GEGNTEGSYSFNI
+1020 
-1033 GNGYLCSA
+1033 C
-1041 SSSKNYLKTETTL
+1041 
-1054 SNNSSWKIVI
+1054 
-1064 ATDGTATITSQGSY
+1064 
-1078 TRNIIRY
+1078 NIISTGAYLRY
-1085 NSTNDI
+1085 NSNSDQSR
-1091 FSCYNTGQDDIVIYK
+1091 FRYYK
-1106 QVTA
+1106 SSSYDKQKAIQLYKLVD

>member
-94 TLTVTLT
+94 NLTVTLT

-134 TNNAQNPTEYKVGET
+134 TNNAQNSTEYKVGET

-155 TKGEVEFQGWFNN
+155 TKGEVEFLGWFNN

-189 YAKWAPTTVTGIEV
+189 YAKWAPATVTGIEV

-233 KEVVALDELTFDK
+233 KEVVALEKLTFDK

-275 DYDLSGIK
+275 DYNLSGIK
-283 FENAALTYNGQV
+283 FENAALTYNGQA

-374 SYDGFVYGETEAVL
+374 SYDGFVNGETASVL
-388 GGELTITCSAT
+388 KGELTITCSAT

-407 AVIPAGLTAE
+407 DVVPSGLTAE

-425 GTLTIASGT
+425 GTLTITSGT
-434 YTIVASNTK
+434 YTIVASNTT

-483 AGTYEVTVSYDSETY
+483 AGTYEVTVSYNSETY
-498 GKGSTVVT
+498 GQGTTVVT

-513 YNLEGISL
+513 YNLDCISL
-521 DETALTYNGKEQN
+521 DQTALTYNGEKQN

-556 GTKHITVTFTHENAN
+556 GTKQITVTFTHSNAN
-571 YNEITTKLTGTLT
+571 YNEITTTLTSTLT

-646 KGNFTGKITLTFV
+646 KGNFTGEITLTFV

-678 YSSVLTGTLASTVTK
+678 YASVLTGTLASTVTK

-708 NNTILSVDPTTGVI
+708 NNTVI
-722 TILAAETDQEVTLT
+722 KVEKDGTVTILAAETDQEVTLT

-741 GDVSPEFATF
+741 GDVSPE
-751 KFTVKGTKITEHAGT
+751 
-766 VDDPFTVEDAL
+766 
-777 NMLAT
+777 
-782 LEDGAVSDEQYYV
+782 Y
-795 RGIITAIE
+795 
-803 EVNTQYGNATFTIEV
+803 ATFTFVVKAAEKIEEKTIQEMIAAEVSETYFTVTGIVRNITNTTYGNFDLVDLNDSSISIYVYGLLSEKGGQKGQFKSLEIVEGDTLTLV
-818 GGKSIKCFRLLNLG
+818 GKRGLHTGKIEIVDAYYVSHNKT
-832 NVKFTSATQLSVD
+832 KFTLTVSSEDENKGTVLPETMIVDNGSVVTLTITPAEGYKVSAIVINGTETPLSTNTKDITVN
-845 DEVVV
+845 ENTVVV
-850 LVNLE
+850 IKFVEISDTPVE
-855 NYVEKNNTVTPEL
+855 NTYKYKFTEKIFSAKGQKTLNGIDWKLDTNTTYFAYDTNTSP
-868 SKGYIYSIKKVQYN
+868 SKGHQFGSKKNAATSLVLSTSGITGKIKK
-882 VTLDANMKN
+882 
-891 GTATI
+891 
-896 SADKV
+896 
-901 EGGST
+901 
-906 VTITFNPDEGYQAS
+906 
-920 TIIIN
+920 IIIN
-925 GTNTISVL
+925 TSGASKIAATFSVSVGGAQVGETKTLTSTATDYTFDSIDSNGEISFSFDQ
-933 GKTSYDLV
+933 TS
-941 VTENVELVVTFV
+941 
-953 ENSVAA
+953 SVALYISSI
-959 PTYELVTDIT
+959 TIVYE
-969 SLKAGDIIVI
+969 A
-979 ASKDGTKALG
+979 
-989 NTRAKNNIP
+989 
-998 AVSTSTNE
+998 
-1006 NNLKISDDVQLITL
+1006 
-1020 GEGNTEGSYSFNI
+1020 
-1033 GNGYLCSA
+1033 
-1041 SSSKNYLKTETTL
+1041 
-1054 SNNSSWKIVI
+1054 
-1064 ATDGTATITSQGSY
+1064 
-1078 TRNIIRY
+1078 
-1085 NSTNDI
+1085 
-1091 FSCYNTGQDDIVIYK
+1091 
-1106 QVTA
+1106 

>member
-40 NIVLPDKAII
+40 NIVVPDKVII

-155 TKGEVEFQGWFNN
+155 TKGEVEFLGWFNN

-189 YAKWAPTTVTGIEV
+189 YAKWAPATVTGIEV

-256 VVTYADKFTATI
+256 VVTYDKFTATI

-275 DYDLSGIK
+275 DYNLSGIK
-283 FENAALTYNGQV
+283 FEDASLTYNGKE
-295 QTINYTGDLLD
+295 QTINFTGDLLD

-364 VGEDVPRFTA
+364 VGEDVPTFTA
-374 SYDGFVYGETEAVL
+374 SYDGFVNGETAAVL

-407 AVIPAGLTAE
+407 DVVPSGLTAE

-425 GTLTIASGT
+425 GTLTITSGT
-434 YTIVASNTK
+434 YTIVASNTT
-443 VTYNGENQMFTVV
+443 VTYNEKNQMFTVV

-467 TFTYTL
+467 TFTYTH

-513 YNLEGISL
+513 YNLDGISL
-521 DETALTYNGKEQN
+521 DQTALTYNGKEQN
-534 LKLVGTL
+534 LKLIGTL

-556 GTKHITVTFTHENAN
+556 GTKQITVTFTHKNAN
-571 YNEITTKLTGTLT
+571 YNEITTTLTGTLT

-646 KGNFTGKITLTFV
+646 KGNFTGEVELTFV

-678 YSSVLTGTLASTVTK
+678 YASVLTGTLASTVTK

-708 NNTILSVDPTTGVI
+708 NNTVI
-722 TILAAETDQEVTLT
+722 KVEKDGTVTILAAETDQEVTLT
-736 ATISY
+736 ATITNGEAADY
-741 GDVSPEFATF
+741 ATF

-766 VDDPFTVEDAL
+766 EEDPFTVDDAL
-777 NMLAT
+777 KMIAT
-782 LEDGAVSDEQYYV
+782 LTDTTATTKQYYV
-795 RGIITAIE
+795 KGIVTE
-803 EVNTQYGNATFTIEV
+803 LTSLDTGTYGNATFTIEID
-818 GGKSIKCFRLLNLG
+818 GKSIICYRLYNLN
-832 NVKFTSATQLSVD
+832 NEKFTSATQLRVG
-845 DEVVV
+845 DEVIVCAS
-850 LVNLE
+850 LQ
-855 NYVEKNNTVTPEL
+855 NYNGTTPEL
-868 SKGYIYSIKKVQYN
+868 VKGFVYLRTAAPVEEYEVI
-882 VTLDANMKN
+882 LDENMEN
-891 GTATI
+891 GTATL
-896 SADKV
+896 SATKV
-901 EGGST
+901 ECDGT
-906 VTITFNPDEGYQAS
+906 VTITFNPAEGYQVS
-920 TIIIN
+920 TIIVNGGEPIN
-925 GTNTISVL
+925 VL

-941 VTENVELVVTFV
+941 ITEKTTIVVTFV
-953 ENSVAA
+953 EVSSEELTLAA
-959 PTYELVTDIT
+959 TF
-969 SLKAGDIIVI
+969 
-979 ASKDGTKALG
+979 
-989 NTRAKNNIP
+989 
-998 AVSTSTNE
+998 
-1006 NNLKISDDVQLITL
+1006 TL
-1020 GEGNTEGSYSFNI
+1020 G
-1033 GNGYLCSA
+1033 A
-1041 SSSKNYLKTETTL
+1041 
-1054 SNNSSWKIVI
+1054 
-1064 ATDGTATITSQGSY
+1064 DGTASHSDGNVASEYEEKDNSY
-1078 TRNIIRY
+1078 TLTLASI
-1085 NSTNDI
+1085 TNV
-1091 FSCYNTGQDDIVIYK
+1091 FSGAIDAKGNGCLKLGTSKKAGSFSFTVADDVKEVRIYVAGYKAKSASITINDNTPATKLTKTSDNGEYDVIVIDTSVTKTVKFAVSSGYRCMVNTIEFYK
-1106 QVTA
+1106 

>member
-155 TKGEVEFQGWFNN
+155 TKGEVEFLGWFDN

-189 YAKWAPTTVTGIEV
+189 YAKWAPATVTGIEV
-203 TTLPTKVNY
+203 TTLPTTVNY

-246 DVLHYGDKQV
+246 DVLRYGDKQV
-256 VVTYADKFTATI
+256 VVTYDKFTATI

-283 FENAALTYNGQV
+283 FEDASLTYNGKE
-295 QTINYTGDLLD
+295 QTINFTGDLLD

-354 KVIASSASIK
+354 KVTASSASIK

-374 SYDGFVYGETEAVL
+374 SYDGFVNGETEKAL

-407 AVIPAGLTAE
+407 DVVPSGLTAE

-425 GTLTIASGT
+425 GTLTITSGT
-434 YTIVASNTK
+434 YTIVASNTT

-483 AGTYEVTVSYDSETY
+483 AGTYEVTVSYNSETY
-498 GKGSTVVT
+498 GQGTTVVT

-513 YNLEGISL
+513 YNLDGISL
-521 DETALTYNGKEQN
+521 DETALTYNGELQN

-541 PEGVSAVFSEGLTNV
+541 PVGVTAVFSEGSTNV
-556 GTKHITVTFTHENAN
+556 GTKEIVVTFTHSNAN
-571 YNEITTKLTGTLT
+571 YNEITTTLKGTLT

-591 KDMFDVIPEQAYT
+591 NVMFDVIPEQAYT

-646 KGNFTGKITLTFV
+646 KGNFSGAITLTFV

-678 YSSVLTGTLASTVTK
+678 YASVLTGTLASTVTK

-708 NNTILSVDPTTGVI
+708 NNTVI
-722 TILAAETDQEVTLT
+722 KVEKDGTVTILAAETDQEVTLT
-736 ATISY
+736 ATVTY
-741 GDVSPEFATF
+741 GDVSPE
-751 KFTVKGTKITEHAGT
+751 
-766 VDDPFTVEDAL
+766 
-777 NMLAT
+777 
-782 LEDGAVSDEQYYV
+782 Y
-795 RGIITAIE
+795 
-803 EVNTQYGNATFTIEV
+803 ATFTFVVKAAEKIEEKTIQEMIAAEVSETYFTVTGIVRNIQNTTDGRFDLVDINDSSISIYVFKLLTSKDGESNKFNSLGIVEGDTLTLV
-818 GGKSIKCFRLLNLG
+818 GKRGVYKDTIEIVDAYYVSHKKNEVTLT
-832 NVKFTSATQLSVD
+832 VTSE
-845 DEVVV
+845 DET
-850 LVNLE
+850 
-855 NYVEKNNTVTPEL
+855 KGTVTPATSVVE
-868 SKGYIYSIKKVQYN
+868 
-882 VTLDANMKN
+882 N
-891 GTATI
+891 GTEI
-896 SADKV
+896 
-901 EGGST
+901 
-906 VTITFNPDEGYQAS
+906 TITITPAEGY
-920 TIIIN
+920 
-925 GTNTISVL
+925 
-933 GKTSYDLV
+933 K
-941 VTENVELVVTFV
+941 
-953 ENSVAA
+953 
-959 PTYELVTDIT
+959 
-969 SLKAGDIIVI
+969 
-979 ASKDGTKALG
+979 
-989 NTRAKNNIP
+989 
-998 AVSTSTNE
+998 VS
-1006 NNLKISDDVQLITL
+1006 
-1020 GEGNTEGSYSFNI
+1020 
-1033 GNGYLCSA
+1033 
-1041 SSSKNYLKTETTL
+1041 
-1054 SNNSSWKIVI
+1054 KIVI
-1064 ATDGTATITSQGSY
+1064 NG
-1078 TRNIIRY
+1078 
-1085 NSTNDI
+1085 
-1091 FSCYNTGQDDIVIYK
+1091 
-1106 QVTA
+1106 

>member
-101 NGEIVKTKDFE
+101 NWEIVKTKDFK

-134 TNNAQNPTEYKVGET
+134 TQNDQNPTEYKVGET
-149 KELLAP
+149 KEILAP
-155 TKGEVEFQGWFNN
+155 TKGEVEFLGWFNN

-189 YAKWAPTTVTGIEV
+189 YAKWAPATVTGIEV

-246 DVLHYGDKQV
+246 DVLHFGDDKV
-256 VVTYADKFTATI
+256 VVKWNEFTTEFA
-268 DITVVKK
+268 ITVAKK

-374 SYDGFVYGETEAVL
+374 SYDGFVNGETEAVL

-425 GTLTIASGT
+425 GTLTITSGT

-506 FVIEKAN
+506 FVIDKAN

-541 PEGVSAVFSEGLTNV
+541 PEGVSAVFSEGSTNV
-556 GTKHITVTFTHENAN
+556 GTKQITVTFTHENAN
-571 YNEITTKLTGTLT
+571 YNEITTTLTGTLT

-646 KGNFTGKITLTFV
+646 KGNFTGEITLTFV

-678 YSSVLTGTLASTVTK
+678 YAPVLTGTLASTVTK

-708 NNTILSVDPTTGVI
+708 NNTVI
-722 TILAAETDQEVTLT
+722 KVEKDGTVTILAAETDQEVTLT

-741 GDVSPEFATF
+741 GDVSPE
-751 KFTVKGTKITEHAGT
+751 
-766 VDDPFTVEDAL
+766 
-777 NMLAT
+777 
-782 LEDGAVSDEQYYV
+782 Y
-795 RGIITAIE
+795 
-803 EVNTQYGNATFTIEV
+803 ATFTFVVKAAEKIEEKTIQEMIAAEVSETYFTVTGIVRNIQNKTDGRFDLVDINDSSISIYVFKLLTSKNGEPNKFNSLGIVEGDTLTLV
-818 GGKSIKCFRLLNLG
+818 GKRGVYKDTIEIVDAYYVSHKKNEVTLT
-832 NVKFTSATQLSVD
+832 VTSE
-845 DEVVV
+845 DET
-850 LVNLE
+850 
-855 NYVEKNNTVTPEL
+855 KGTVTPATSVVE
-868 SKGYIYSIKKVQYN
+868 
-882 VTLDANMKN
+882 N
-891 GTATI
+891 GTEI
-896 SADKV
+896 
-901 EGGST
+901 
-906 VTITFNPDEGYQAS
+906 TITITPAEGY
-920 TIIIN
+920 
-925 GTNTISVL
+925 
-933 GKTSYDLV
+933 K
-941 VTENVELVVTFV
+941 
-953 ENSVAA
+953 
-959 PTYELVTDIT
+959 
-969 SLKAGDIIVI
+969 
-979 ASKDGTKALG
+979 
-989 NTRAKNNIP
+989 
-998 AVSTSTNE
+998 VS
-1006 NNLKISDDVQLITL
+1006 
-1020 GEGNTEGSYSFNI
+1020 
-1033 GNGYLCSA
+1033 
-1041 SSSKNYLKTETTL
+1041 
-1054 SNNSSWKIVI
+1054 KIVI
-1064 ATDGTATITSQGSY
+1064 NGQEKDLSENTIKITVSFNTTVVIKFVDESAEIPSIIASITFPDENKASNNVSAYNKTWEAKSGIYTWSISNFNNNSWKDRWAYIRCGSKKSASVATITTDEALSKNKITSVIVTVDQANASLVNSFKLIVYSDASCSKEVTSITKTIATGDIEFVIDPQYQATGLYYKLEINCEKGSG
-1078 TRNIIRY
+1078 NGFVQI
-1085 NSTNDI
+1085 SKL
-1091 FSCYNTGQDDIVIYK
+1091 VYK
-1106 QVTA
+1106 GFAA

>member
-155 TKGEVEFQGWFNN
+155 TKGEVEFLGWFNN

-189 YAKWAPTTVTGIEV
+189 YAKWAPATVTGIEV

-364 VGEDVPRFTA
+364 VGEDVPTFTA
-374 SYDGFVYGETEAVL
+374 SYDGFVNGETEKAL

-407 AVIPAGLTAE
+407 DVVPSGLTAE

-425 GTLTIASGT
+425 GTLTITSGT
-434 YTIVASNTK
+434 YTIVASNTT
-443 VTYNGENQMFTVV
+443 VTYNEKNQMFTVV

-483 AGTYEVTVSYDSETY
+483 AGTYEVTVSYNSETY
-498 GKGSTVVT
+498 GQGTTVVT

-513 YNLEGISL
+513 YNLDGISL
-521 DETALTYNGKEQN
+521 DQTALTYNGEKQN

-556 GTKHITVTFTHENAN
+556 GTKQITVTFTHKNAN
-571 YNEITTKLTGTLT
+571 YNEITTTLTGTLT

-591 KDMFDVIPEQAYT
+591 NDMFDVIPEQAYT

-612 TGKFNGTALVLG
+612 TGKFNGTELVLG

-646 KGNFTGKITLTFV
+646 KGNFTGEITLTFV
-659 IGDSAP
+659 IGDSAL

-673 ALVTK
+673 ALETK
-678 YSSVLTGTLASTVTK
+678 YASVLTGTLASTVTK

-708 NNTILSVDPTTGVI
+708 NNTVLSVAEDGTV

-741 GDVSPEFATF
+741 GDVSPEYATF
-751 KFTVKGTKITEHAGT
+751 KF
-766 VDDPFTVEDAL
+766 
-777 NMLAT
+777 
-782 LEDGAVSDEQYYV
+782 
-795 RGIITAIE
+795 
-803 EVNTQYGNATFTIEV
+803 
-818 GGKSIKCFRLLNLG
+818 
-832 NVKFTSATQLSVD
+832 
-845 DEVVV
+845 VVV
-850 LVNLE
+850 GTSGQE
-855 NYVEKNNTVTPEL
+855 NINKANADLNE
-868 SKGYIYSIKKVQYN
+868 I
-882 VTLDANMKN
+882 TLDAEVTDKLELVTVGGINGSVITWSSNNSAITIEN

-896 SADKV
+896 AEVTADVQVILTATATINGYSVTK
-901 EGGST
+901 EFT
-906 VTITFNPDEGYQAS
+906 VTVKSKSTEKVWKKVTATLEDWSGTYLIVYETSKVAFNGSLTKLDAVS
-920 TIIIN
+920 
-925 GTNTISVL
+925 NTISVTIESETIKDINDDL
-933 GKTSYDLV
+933 TTYSFIIDKDGNIKSASGNYIYQSKDENGLKTATKTSSSTNNTISID
-941 VTENVELVVTFV
+941 
-953 ENSVAA
+953 
-959 PTYELVTDIT
+959 
-969 SLKAGDIIVI
+969 
-979 ASKDGTKALG
+979 KDGNCNIISSGAYLRYNANSG
-989 NTRAKNNIP
+989 QTRFRYYK
-998 AVSTSTNE
+998 
-1006 NNLKISDDVQLITL
+1006 
-1020 GEGNTEGSYSFNI
+1020 
-1033 GNGYLCSA
+1033 
-1041 SSSKNYLKTETTL
+1041 SSS
-1054 SNNSSWKIVI
+1054 
-1064 ATDGTATITSQGSY
+1064 
-1078 TRNIIRY
+1078 Y
-1085 NSTNDI
+1085 NVQKAI
-1091 FSCYNTGQDDIVIYK
+1091 QLYK
-1106 QVTA
+1106 LVD

>member
-40 NIVLPDKAII
+40 NIVVPDKVII

-134 TNNAQNPTEYKVGET
+134 TNSAQNPTEYKVGET

-155 TKGEVEFQGWFNN
+155 TKGEVEFLGWFNN

-189 YAKWAPTTVTGIEV
+189 YAKWAPATVTGIEV

-374 SYDGFVYGETEAVL
+374 SYDGFVNGETEAVL

-506 FVIEKAN
+506 FVIDKAN

-541 PEGVSAVFSEGLTNV
+541 PEGVSAVFSEGSTNV
-556 GTKHITVTFTHENAN
+556 GTKQITVTFTHENAN
-571 YNEITTKLTGTLT
+571 YNEITTTLTGTLT

-638 TATVTVAG
+638 TATVTVVG
-646 KGNFTGKITLTFV
+646 KGNFSGKITLTFV
-659 IGDSAP
+659 IGDSAL
-665 EKAKAARE
+665 EKVKAARE
-673 ALVTK
+673 ALETK
-678 YSSVLTGTLASTVTK
+678 YASVLTGTLASTVTK

-708 NNTILSVDPTTGVI
+708 NNTIIKVEKDGTV

-741 GDVSPEFATF
+741 GDVSPEYATF
-751 KFTVKGTKITEHAGT
+751 KFVVKAAEKIEEKTIQEMIAAEVSETYFTVTGIVRNITNTTYGNFDLVDLNDSSISIYVYGLLTGKGGQNKQFSTLGIVEGDTLTLVGKRGTSNNSAQIKDAYYVSHNKTKFTLTVSSEDENKGTVIPETMT
-766 VDDPFTVEDAL
+766 VD
-777 NMLAT
+777 N
-782 LEDGAVSDEQYYV
+782 G
-795 RGIITAIE
+795 
-803 EVNTQYGNATFTIEV
+803 
-818 GGKSIKCFRLLNLG
+818 
-832 NVKFTSATQLSVD
+832 SV
-845 DEVVV
+845 
-850 LVNLE
+850 
-855 NYVEKNNTVTPEL
+855 
-868 SKGYIYSIKKVQYN
+868 
-882 VTLDANMKN
+882 VTL
-891 GTATI
+891 
-896 SADKV
+896 
-901 EGGST
+901 
-906 VTITFNPDEGYQAS
+906 TITPAEGYKVSA
-920 TIIIN
+920 IVIN
-925 GTNTISVL
+925 GTETPLSTNTKDITV
-933 GKTSYDLV
+933 D
-941 VTENVELVVTFV
+941 ENTVAVIKFV
-953 ENSVAA
+953 EESTSVA
-959 PTYELVTDIT
+959 TYKLVTDVAELKDGDKIVLACNANEVTAGALTGKYLSSVT
-969 SLKAGDIIVI
+969 STFSSDKNTIDSLGTDTEVFTLKQDGKNWQLI
-979 ASKDGTKALG
+979 ASNDKAIGTKA
-989 NTRAKNNIP
+989 AKTLL
-998 AVSTSTNE
+998 SGSGTLTWT
-1006 NNLKISDDVQLITL
+1006 ITITA
-1020 GEGNTEGSYSFNI
+1020 EG
-1033 GNGYLCSA
+1033 
-1041 SSSKNYLKTETTL
+1041 
-1054 SNNSSWKIVI
+1054 
-1064 ATDGTATITSQGSY
+1064 ATIESTDSFGK
-1078 TRNIIRY
+1078 ILY
-1085 NSTNDI
+1085 NSGSPRFLNYTSSPNK
-1091 FSCYNTGQDDIVIYK
+1091 SMLLPQIYK
-1106 QVTA
+1106 LA

>member
-40 NIVLPDKAII
+40 NIVVPDKAII

-149 KELLAP
+149 KELLTP
-155 TKGEVEFQGWFNN
+155 TKGEVEFLGWFNN

-189 YAKWAPTTVTGIEV
+189 YAKWAPATVTGIEV
-203 TTLPTKVNY
+203 TTLPTTVNY

-246 DVLHYGDKQV
+246 DVLHFGDDKV
-256 VVTYADKFTATI
+256 VVKWNEFTTEFA
-268 DITVVKK
+268 ITVVKK

-283 FENAALTYNGQV
+283 FENAALTYNGQA
-295 QTINYTGDLLD
+295 QSINYTGKLLD
-306 GLTATVEGSATNV
+306 GLTAKVQGSATNV

-364 VGEDVPRFTA
+364 VGEDVPTFTA
-374 SYDGFVYGETEAVL
+374 SYDGFVNGETEKAL
-388 GGELTITCSAT
+388 GGKLTITCSAT

-407 AVIPAGLTAE
+407 DVIPAGLTAE

-425 GTLTIASGT
+425 GTLTITSGT
-434 YTIVASNTK
+434 YRIAASNTT
-443 VTYNGENQMFTVV
+443 VTYNEKNQMFTVV

-483 AGTYEVTVSYDSETY
+483 AGTYEVTVSYNSETY

-521 DETALTYNGKEQN
+521 DQTALTYNGKEQN

-541 PEGVSAVFSEGLTNV
+541 PEGVSAIFSEGSVNV
-556 GTKHITVTFTHENAN
+556 VTEKEIIVKFTHENAN
-571 YNEITTKLTGTLT
+571 YNEITTTLKGTLT

-646 KGNFTGKITLTFV
+646 KGNFTGEITLTFV
-659 IGDSAP
+659 IDDSAP

-678 YSSVLTGTLASTVTK
+678 YASVLTGTLASTVTK

-708 NNTILSVDPTTGVI
+708 NNTVI
-722 TILAAETDQEVTLT
+722 KVEKDGTVTILAAETDQEVTLT
-736 ATISY
+736 ATVTY
-741 GDVSPEFATF
+741 GDVSPEYATF
-751 KFTVKGTKITEHAGT
+751 TFTVKGTKITEHAGT
-766 VDDPFTVEDAL
+766 EEDPFTVEDAL
-777 NMLAT
+777 NMIEALENGAT
-782 LEDGAVSDEQYYV
+782 TPDQYYV

-803 EVNTQYGNATFTIEV
+803 EVSTQHGNATFTIEV

-832 NVKFTSATQLSVD
+832 NVKFTAEDQISVD

-850 LVNLE
+850 LVKLQKYAKDN
-855 NYVEKNNTVTPEL
+855 VVTPEL
-868 SKGYIYSIKKVQYN
+868 LDGYIYLIKN
-882 VTLDANMKN
+882 VEYTITLDANMKN

-901 EGGST
+901 EAGT
-906 VTITFNPDEGYQAS
+906 TITITLNPDEGYQAS
-920 TIIIN
+920 TIVIN
-925 GTNTISVL
+925 GTKKINVL

-941 VTENVELVVTFV
+941 VTENVELVVTFAEISDTPT
-953 ENSVAA
+953 EN
-959 PTYELVTDIT
+959 TYEYTFNEKVFSANGSKKLNEVNWSVTSNSTYFGFDSNSGKGQQFGSGGVPAT
-969 SLKAGDIIVI
+969 SLV
-979 ASKDGTKALG
+979 L
-989 NTRAKNNIP
+989 
-998 AVSTSTNE
+998 STSEITG
-1006 NNLKISDDVQLITL
+1006 KIKKIIINTSGAKSISATFSVSVGGKQVGETKTL
-1020 GEGNTEGSYSFNI
+1020 T
-1033 GNGYLCSA
+1033 A
-1041 SSSKNYLKTETTL
+1041 T
-1054 SNNSSWKIVI
+1054 
-1064 ATDGTATITSQGSY
+1064 ATDYTFDSIDASGEISFSFTQKSKKAIYIKSITIVY
-1078 TRNIIRY
+1078 E
-1085 NSTNDI
+1085 
-1091 FSCYNTGQDDIVIYK
+1091 
-1106 QVTA
+1106 A

>member
-40 NIVLPDKAII
+40 NIVVPDKVII

-149 KELLAP
+149 KELLTP

-189 YAKWAPTTVTGIEV
+189 YAKWAPATVTGIEV
-203 TTLPTKVNY
+203 TTLPTTVNY

-246 DVLHYGDKQV
+246 DVLHFGDDKV
-256 VVTYADKFTATI
+256 VVKWNEFTTEFA
-268 DITVVKK
+268 ITVAKK

-283 FENAALTYNGQV
+283 FENAALTYNGQA
-295 QTINYTGDLLD
+295 QSINYTGELLD

-354 KVIASSASIK
+354 KVIASSESIK
-364 VGEDVPRFTA
+364 VGEDVPTFTV
-374 SYDGFVYGETEAVL
+374 SYDGFVNGETEAVL

-407 AVIPAGLTAE
+407 DVVPSGRTAE

-425 GTLTIASGT
+425 GTLTITSGT

-443 VTYNGENQMFTVV
+443 VTYNGANQMFTVV

-473 NDAAFTGATN
+473 NDAVFTGATN

-521 DETALTYNGKEQN
+521 DKTALTYNGKEQN

-556 GTKHITVTFTHENAN
+556 GTKQITVTFTHENAN
-571 YNEITTKLTGTLT
+571 YNEITTTLTGTLT

-591 KDMFDVIPEQAYT
+591 NDMFDVIPEQAYT

-624 TDFDVEYTSNTDKG
+624 TDFDVEYTGNTDKG

-646 KGNFTGKITLTFV
+646 KGNFTGEITLTFV
-659 IGDSAP
+659 IGDSAL

-678 YSSVLTGTLASTVTK
+678 YASVLTGTLASTVTK

-708 NNTILSVDPTTGVI
+708 NNTVLSVAEDGTV

-741 GDVSPEFATF
+741 GDVSPEYATF

-766 VDDPFTVEDAL
+766 EEDPFTVDDAL
-777 NMLAT
+777 KMIAT
-782 LEDGAVSDEQYYV
+782 LTDTTATTKQYYV
-795 RGIITAIE
+795 KGIVTE
-803 EVNTQYGNATFTIEV
+803 LTSLDTGTYGNATFTIEID
-818 GGKSIKCFRLLNLG
+818 GKSIICYRLYNLN
-832 NVKFTSATQLSVD
+832 NEKFTSATQLRVG
-845 DEVVV
+845 DEVIVCA
-850 LVNLE
+850 NLQ
-855 NYVEKNNTVTPEL
+855 NYNGTIPEL
-868 SKGYIYSIKKVQYN
+868 VKGFVYLRTAAPVEEYEVI
-882 VTLDANMKN
+882 LDENMEN
-891 GTATI
+891 GTATL
-896 SADKV
+896 SATKV
-901 EGGST
+901 ESDGT
-906 VTITFNPDEGYQAS
+906 VTITFNPAEGYQVS
-920 TIIIN
+920 TIAVNGGEPIN
-925 GTNTISVL
+925 VL

-941 VTENVELVVTFV
+941 ITKKTTIVVTFV
-953 ENSVAA
+953 EISSEELTLVAA
-959 PTYELVTDIT
+959 F
-969 SLKAGDIIVI
+969 
-979 ASKDGTKALG
+979 
-989 NTRAKNNIP
+989 
-998 AVSTSTNE
+998 
-1006 NNLKISDDVQLITL
+1006 TL
-1020 GEGNTEGSYSFNI
+1020 GADGN
-1033 GNGYLCSA
+1033 A
-1041 SSSKNYLKTETTL
+1041 SH
-1054 SNNSSWKIVI
+1054 
-1064 ATDGTATITSQGSY
+1064 TDGTAIEKYEEEVNSYKLSFESSANVYSKARDAKGNGCLKLGTGKKAGSFSFTVAADVKEVRIYVAGYKANTATINVNGTETSLKKCSDNGEY
-1078 TRNIIRY
+1078 
-1085 NSTNDI
+1085 DV
-1091 FSCYNTGQDDIVIYK
+1091 IVIDTSTIKTVKFAVSSGNRCMVNTIEFYK
-1106 QVTA
+1106 

>member
-149 KELLAP
+149 KELLTP

-189 YAKWAPTTVTGIEV
+189 YAKWAPATVTGIEV
-203 TTLPTKVNY
+203 TTLPTTVNY

-233 KEVVALDELTFDK
+233 KEVVALEELTFDK
-246 DVLHYGDKQV
+246 DVLHFGDDKV
-256 VVTYADKFTATI
+256 VVKWNEFTTEFA
-268 DITVVKK
+268 ITVAKK

-374 SYDGFVYGETEAVL
+374 SYDGFVNGETASVL
-388 GGELTITCSAT
+388 KGELTITCSAT

-407 AVIPAGLTAE
+407 DVVPSGLTAE

-434 YTIVASNTK
+434 YTIVASNTT

-483 AGTYEVTVSYDSETY
+483 AGTYEVTVSYNSETY
-498 GKGSTVVT
+498 GQGTTVVT

-513 YNLEGISL
+513 YNLDGISL
-521 DETALTYNGKEQN
+521 DQTALTYNGEKQN

-541 PEGVSAVFSEGLTNV
+541 PEGVTAVFSEGLTNV
-556 GTKHITVTFTHENAN
+556 GTKEIVVTFTHSNAN
-571 YNEITTKLTGTLT
+571 YNEITTTLTGTLT
-584 INAKALE
+584 INTKALE
-591 KDMFDVIPEQAYT
+591 KDMFDEIPEQAYT

-646 KGNFTGKITLTFV
+646 KGNFTGTAVLTFV
-659 IGDSAP
+659 IGDSAL

-678 YSSVLTGTLASTVTK
+678 YASVLTGTLASTVTK

-741 GDVSPEFATF
+741 GDVSPE
-751 KFTVKGTKITEHAGT
+751 
-766 VDDPFTVEDAL
+766 
-777 NMLAT
+777 
-782 LEDGAVSDEQYYV
+782 Y
-795 RGIITAIE
+795 
-803 EVNTQYGNATFTIEV
+803 ATFTFVVKAAEKIEEKTIQEMIAAEVSETYFTVTGIVRNITNTTYGNFDLVDLNDSSISIYVYGLLSEKGGQKGQFKSLEIVEGDTLTLV
-818 GGKSIKCFRLLNLG
+818 GKRGLHTGKIEIVDAYYVSHNKT
-832 NVKFTSATQLSVD
+832 KFTLTVSSEDENKGTVLPETMIVDNGSVVTLTITPAEGYKVSAIVINGTETPLSTNTKDITVN
-845 DEVVV
+845 ENTVVV
-850 LVNLE
+850 IKFVEISDTPVE
-855 NYVEKNNTVTPEL
+855 NTYKYKFTEKIFSAKGQKTLNGIDWKLDTNTTYFAYDTNTSP
-868 SKGYIYSIKKVQYN
+868 SKGHQFGSKKNAATSLVLSTSGITGKIKK
-882 VTLDANMKN
+882 
-891 GTATI
+891 
-896 SADKV
+896 
-901 EGGST
+901 
-906 VTITFNPDEGYQAS
+906 
-920 TIIIN
+920 IIIN
-925 GTNTISVL
+925 TSGASKIAATFSVSVGGAQVGETKTLTSTATDYTFDSIDSNGEISFSFDQ
-933 GKTSYDLV
+933 TS
-941 VTENVELVVTFV
+941 
-953 ENSVAA
+953 SVALYISSI
-959 PTYELVTDIT
+959 TIVYE
-969 SLKAGDIIVI
+969 A
-979 ASKDGTKALG
+979 
-989 NTRAKNNIP
+989 
-998 AVSTSTNE
+998 
-1006 NNLKISDDVQLITL
+1006 
-1020 GEGNTEGSYSFNI
+1020 
-1033 GNGYLCSA
+1033 
-1041 SSSKNYLKTETTL
+1041 
-1054 SNNSSWKIVI
+1054 
-1064 ATDGTATITSQGSY
+1064 
-1078 TRNIIRY
+1078 
-1085 NSTNDI
+1085 
-1091 FSCYNTGQDDIVIYK
+1091 
-1106 QVTA
+1106 

>member
-134 TNNAQNPTEYKVGET
+134 TQNDQNPTEYKVGET
-149 KELLAP
+149 KELLTP
-155 TKGEVEFQGWFNN
+155 TKGEVEFLGWFNN

-189 YAKWAPTTVTGIEV
+189 YAKWAPATVTGIEV
-203 TTLPTKVNY
+203 TTLPTTVNY

-233 KEVVALDELTFDK
+233 KEVVALEELTFDK
-246 DVLHYGDKQV
+246 DVLHFGDDKV
-256 VVTYADKFTATI
+256 VVKWNEFTTEFA
-268 DITVVKK
+268 ITVAKK

-283 FENAALTYNGQV
+283 FENAALTYNGQA

-354 KVIASSASIK
+354 KVTASSASIK

-374 SYDGFVYGETEAVL
+374 SYDGFVNGETASVL
-388 GGELTITCSAT
+388 KGELTITCSAT

-407 AVIPAGLTAE
+407 DVVPSGLTAE

-425 GTLTIASGT
+425 GTLTITSGT
-434 YTIVASNTK
+434 YTIVASNTT

-513 YNLEGISL
+513 YNLDGISL
-521 DETALTYNGKEQN
+521 DQTALTYNGEKQN

-541 PEGVSAVFSEGLTNV
+541 PEGVTAVFSEGLTNV
-556 GTKHITVTFTHENAN
+556 GTKEIVVTFTHSNAN
-571 YNEITTKLTGTLT
+571 YNEITTTLTGTLT

-591 KDMFDVIPEQAYT
+591 KDMFDEIPEQAYT

-646 KGNFTGKITLTFV
+646 KGNFTGTAVLTFV
-659 IGDSAP
+659 IGDSAL

-678 YSSVLTGTLASTVTK
+678 YASVLTGTLASTVTK

-708 NNTILSVDPTTGVI
+708 NNTVI
-722 TILAAETDQEVTLT
+722 KVEKDGTVTILAAETDQEVTLT
-736 ATISY
+736 ATITY
-741 GDVSPEFATF
+741 GDVSPEYATF
-751 KFTVKGTKITEHAGT
+751 TFVVKAAEKIEEKTIQEMLDAADSDTYFTITGIVRNIKNTTYGNFDLVDLNNENISIYVYGLLTGKGGKQQQFSTLGIVEGDTLTLVGKRYTHNNSVQIKDAYYVSHSKTSLTITVSSEDENKGT
-766 VDDPFTVEDAL
+766 
-777 NMLAT
+777 
-782 LEDGAVSDEQYYV
+782 AVSDV
-795 RGIITAIE
+795 T
-803 EVNTQYGNATFTIEV
+803 T
-818 GGKSIKCFRLLNLG
+818 
-832 NVKFTSATQLSVD
+832 VD
-845 DEVVV
+845 FG
-850 LVNLE
+850 
-855 NYVEKNNTVTPEL
+855 
-868 SKGYIYSIKKVQYN
+868 SK
-882 VTLDANMKN
+882 
-891 GTATI
+891 
-896 SADKV
+896 
-901 EGGST
+901 
-906 VTITFNPDEGYQAS
+906 VTITITPAEGYKVYS
-920 TIIIN
+920 LLIN
-925 GTNTISVL
+925 GKEEL
-933 GKTSYDLV
+933 W
-941 VTENVELVVTFV
+941 TENTYEFTANVNTVIVVKFV
-953 ENSVAA
+953 EESAVA
-959 PTYELVTDIT
+959 PT
-969 SLKAGDIIVI
+969 
-979 ASKDGTKALG
+979 
-989 NTRAKNNIP
+989 
-998 AVSTSTNE
+998 
-1006 NNLKISDDVQLITL
+1006 
-1020 GEGNTEGSYSFNI
+1020 
-1033 GNGYLCSA
+1033 
-1041 SSSKNYLKTETTL
+1041 
-1054 SNNSSWKIVI
+1054 VI
-1064 ATDGTATITSQGSY
+1064 ATLTFPDGNEKKISGYTNTWSATLDGYKWNIVNANNNNNIWKLIKFGSSKEALVGSIATDSTLATSKITSITLTIDAVTTG
-1078 TRNIIRY
+1078 NI
-1085 NSTNDI
+1085 NSIKLVISSDAD
-1091 FSCYNTGQDDIVIYK
+1091 FSTTVKTIDASKIAKGDLTFDVPTEIQNTGLYYKIVFDCAKAKSNGPISISKVVYTGFK
-1106 QVTA
+1106 GE

>member
-40 NIVLPDKAII
+40 NIVVPDKAII

-101 NGEIVKTKDFE
+101 NGEIVKTKDFK

-149 KELLAP
+149 KEILAP
-155 TKGEVEFQGWFNN
+155 TKGEVEFLGWFNN

-189 YAKWAPTTVTGIEV
+189 YAKWAPATVTGIEV
-203 TTLPTKVNY
+203 TTLPTTVNY

-246 DVLHYGDKQV
+246 DVLHFGDDKV
-256 VVTYADKFTATI
+256 VVKWNEFTTEFA
-268 DITVVKK
+268 ITVAKK

-283 FENAALTYNGQV
+283 FENAALTYNGQA

-354 KVIASSASIK
+354 KVTASSASIK

-374 SYDGFVYGETEAVL
+374 SYDGFVNGETASVL
-388 GGELTITCSAT
+388 KGELTITCSAT

-407 AVIPAGLTAE
+407 DVVPSGLTAE

-425 GTLTIASGT
+425 GTLTITSGT
-434 YTIVASNTK
+434 YTIVASNTT

-483 AGTYEVTVSYDSETY
+483 AGTYEVTVSYNSETY
-498 GKGSTVVT
+498 GQGTTVVT

-513 YNLEGISL
+513 YNLDGISL
-521 DETALTYNGKEQN
+521 DQTALTYNGEKQN

-556 GTKHITVTFTHENAN
+556 GTKQITVTFTHKNAN
-571 YNEITTKLTGTLT
+571 YNEITTTLTGTLT

-591 KDMFDVIPEQAYT
+591 NDMFDVIPEQAYT

-646 KGNFTGKITLTFV
+646 KGNFSGEVELTFV
-659 IGDSAP
+659 IGDSAL

-708 NNTILSVDPTTGVI
+708 NNTVI
-722 TILAAETDQEVTLT
+722 KVEKDGTVTILAAETDQEVTLT
-736 ATISY
+736 ATITY
-741 GDVSPEFATF
+741 GDVSPE
-751 KFTVKGTKITEHAGT
+751 
-766 VDDPFTVEDAL
+766 
-777 NMLAT
+777 
-782 LEDGAVSDEQYYV
+782 Y
-795 RGIITAIE
+795 
-803 EVNTQYGNATFTIEV
+803 ATFTFVVKAAEKIEEKTIQEMIAAEVSETYFTVTGIVRNITNTTYGNFDLVDLNDSSISINVYGLLSEKGGQKGQFKSLEIVEGDTLTLV
-818 GGKSIKCFRLLNLG
+818 GKRGTYNNLAQIKDAYYVSHNKT
-832 NVKFTSATQLSVD
+832 KFTLTVSSEDENKGTVLPETMIVDNGSV
-845 DEVVV
+845 
-850 LVNLE
+850 
-855 NYVEKNNTVTPEL
+855 
-868 SKGYIYSIKKVQYN
+868 
-882 VTLDANMKN
+882 VTL
-891 GTATI
+891 
-896 SADKV
+896 
-901 EGGST
+901 
-906 VTITFNPDEGYQAS
+906 TITPAEGYKVSA
-920 TIIIN
+920 IVIN
-925 GTNTISVL
+925 GTETPLSTNTKDITVDENTVVVIKFVEESTSVATYKLVTNVAELKDGDKIVLACNANEVTAGALTGKYLSSVTSTFSSDKNTIDSL
-933 GKTSYDLV
+933 GTD
-941 VTENVELVVTFV
+941 TEVFT
-953 ENSVAA
+953 
-959 PTYELVTDIT
+959 
-969 SLKAGDIIVI
+969 LKQDGKNWQLI
-979 ASKDGTKALG
+979 ASNDKAIGTKA
-989 NTRAKNNIP
+989 AKTLL
-998 AVSTSTNE
+998 SGSGTLTWT
-1006 NNLKISDDVQLITL
+1006 ITITA
-1020 GEGNTEGSYSFNI
+1020 EG
-1033 GNGYLCSA
+1033 
-1041 SSSKNYLKTETTL
+1041 
-1054 SNNSSWKIVI
+1054 
-1064 ATDGTATITSQGSY
+1064 ATIESTDSFGK
-1078 TRNIIRY
+1078 ILY
-1085 NSTNDI
+1085 NSGSPRFLNYTSSPNK
-1091 FSCYNTGQDDIVIYK
+1091 SMLLPQIYK
-1106 QVTA
+1106 LA

>member
-155 TKGEVEFQGWFNN
+155 TKGEVEFLGWFNN

-189 YAKWAPTTVTGIEV
+189 YAKWAPATVTGIEV

-246 DVLHYGDKQV
+246 DVLHFGDDKV
-256 VVTYADKFTATI
+256 VVKWNEFTTEFA
-268 DITVVKK
+268 ITVAKK

-283 FENAALTYNGQV
+283 FENAALTYNGQA

-374 SYDGFVYGETEAVL
+374 SYDGFVNGETEAVL
-388 GGELTITCSAT
+388 GGKLTITCSAT

-506 FVIEKAN
+506 FVIDKAN

-541 PEGVSAVFSEGLTNV
+541 PEGVSAVFSEGSTNV
-556 GTKHITVTFTHENAN
+556 GTKQITVTFTHENAN
-571 YNEITTKLTGTLT
+571 YNEITTTLTGTLT

-591 KDMFDVIPEQAYT
+591 NDMFDVIPEQAYT

-646 KGNFTGKITLTFV
+646 KGNFTGEITLTFV

-673 ALVTK
+673 ALETK
-678 YSSVLTGTLASTVTK
+678 YASVLTGTLASTVTK

-708 NNTILSVDPTTGVI
+708 NNTVI
-722 TILAAETDQEVTLT
+722 KVEKDGTVTILAAETDQEVTLT

-741 GDVSPEFATF
+741 GDVSPEYAIF
-751 KFTVKGTKITEHAGT
+751 KFVVKAAEKIEEKTIQEMIAAEVDETKYFKLTGIVTNLAANDAYGNFYLVDLNDSSISIYVYGLLSEKGGQKGQFKSLGIVEGDTVTLIGTRGEYNGKIEVMNA
-766 VDDPFTVEDAL
+766 
-777 NMLAT
+777 
-782 LEDGAVSDEQYYV
+782 YYV
-795 RGIITAIE
+795 SHKKN
-803 EVNTQYGNATFTIEV
+803 EVTLTV
-818 GGKSIKCFRLLNLG
+818 
-832 NVKFTSATQLSVD
+832 TSE
-845 DEVVV
+845 DET
-850 LVNLE
+850 
-855 NYVEKNNTVTPEL
+855 KGTVTPATSVVE
-868 SKGYIYSIKKVQYN
+868 
-882 VTLDANMKN
+882 N
-891 GTATI
+891 GTEI
-896 SADKV
+896 
-901 EGGST
+901 
-906 VTITFNPDEGYQAS
+906 TITITPAEGYKVSKIVINGQEKDLSENTIKITVSFNTTVVIRFVDESAETPSIITSITFPDENNAS
-920 TIIIN
+920 N
-925 GTNTISVL
+925 G
-933 GKTSYDLV
+933 
-941 VTENVELVVTFV
+941 
-953 ENSVAA
+953 
-959 PTYELVTDIT
+959 
-969 SLKAGDIIVI
+969 
-979 ASKDGTKALG
+979 
-989 NTRAKNNIP
+989 
-998 AVSTSTNE
+998 
-1006 NNLKISDDVQLITL
+1006 
-1020 GEGNTEGSYSFNI
+1020 I
-1033 GNGYLCSA
+1033 GAY
-1041 SSSKNYLKTETTL
+1041 TETWTATQGIY
-1054 SNNSSWKIVI
+1054 SWKISNFNNNKWGKEWTYIRCGSKKAASV
-1064 ATDGTATITSQGSY
+1064 ATITTDEALSKNKIVSVIVTVDNATAKKVNSFKLIVYSDANCKQEVTSITKTIAVGEIEFVIDSQYQATGLYYKLEIDCAKGSE
-1078 TRNIIRY
+1078 NGFVQI
-1085 NSTNDI
+1085 SKL
-1091 FSCYNTGQDDIVIYK
+1091 VYK
-1106 QVTA
+1106 GFAA

>member
-94 TLTVTLT
+94 NLTVTLT

-155 TKGEVEFQGWFNN
+155 TKGEVEFLGWFNN

-189 YAKWAPTTVTGIEV
+189 YAKWAPATVTGIEV

-233 KEVVALDELTFDK
+233 KEVVALEELTFDK
-246 DVLHYGDKQV
+246 DVLHFGDDKV
-256 VVTYADKFTATI
+256 VVKWNEFTTEFA
-268 DITVVKK
+268 ITVAKK

-283 FENAALTYNGQV
+283 FENVALTYNGQA

-354 KVIASSASIK
+354 KVTASSASIK

-374 SYDGFVYGETEAVL
+374 SYDGFVNGETEAVL
-388 GGELTITCSAT
+388 GGKLTITCSAT

-407 AVIPAGLTAE
+407 DVVPSGLTAE

-498 GKGSTVVT
+498 GQGSTVVT

-521 DETALTYNGKEQN
+521 DETALTYNGELQN

-541 PEGVSAVFSEGLTNV
+541 PVGVSAVFSEGSVNV
-556 GTKHITVTFTHENAN
+556 VTEKEITVTFTHKNAN
-571 YNEITTKLTGTLT
+571 YNEITTTLTGTLT

-591 KDMFDVIPEQAYT
+591 NDMFDVIPEQAYT

-646 KGNFTGKITLTFV
+646 KGNFTGEITLTFV

-678 YSSVLTGTLASTVTK
+678 YASVLTGTLASTVTK

-708 NNTILSVDPTTGVI
+708 NNTVI
-722 TILAAETDQEVTLT
+722 KVEKDGTVTILAAETDQEVTLT

-741 GDVSPEFATF
+741 GDVSPE
-751 KFTVKGTKITEHAGT
+751 
-766 VDDPFTVEDAL
+766 
-777 NMLAT
+777 
-782 LEDGAVSDEQYYV
+782 Y
-795 RGIITAIE
+795 
-803 EVNTQYGNATFTIEV
+803 ATFTFVVKAAEKIEEKTIQEMIDAEV
-818 GGKSIKCFRLLNLG
+818 SETYFTVTGIVRNIADKTYGNFDLVDLNDSSISIYVYRLLSEKGGQKGQFKSLG
-832 NVKFTSATQLSVD
+832 IVEGDTLTLVGKRGVYKDTIEIVDAYYVSHKKNEVTLTVTSE
-845 DEVVV
+845 DET
-850 LVNLE
+850 
-855 NYVEKNNTVTPEL
+855 KGTVTPATSVVENGTEITITITPAE
-868 SKGYIYSIKKVQYN
+868 GYKVSAIVINGKEQLTTETNPKITVYFDTTVVVKFVEESAVAPTVIATLTFPGGNERGVSSYTATWNANLEGYKWIITNGNNYNNDWSLIKFGRKKVAS
-882 VTLDANMKN
+882 VGSIATDITL
-891 GTATI
+891 ATSKI
-896 SADKV
+896 TSI
-901 EGGST
+901 T
-906 VTITFNPDEGYQAS
+906 VTIDEVTTNKINSIKLIISTDAEFSTVIKTIEAS
-920 TIIIN
+920 TIAK
-925 GTNTISVL
+925 GELTFDVP
-933 GKTSYDLV
+933 
-941 VTENVELVVTFV
+941 TE
-953 ENSVAA
+953 
-959 PTYELVTDIT
+959 I
-969 SLKAGDIIVI
+969 
-979 ASKDGTKALG
+979 
-989 NTRAKNNIP
+989 
-998 AVSTSTNE
+998 
-1006 NNLKISDDVQLITL
+1006 Q
-1020 GEGNTEGSYSFNI
+1020 
-1033 GNGYLCSA
+1033 
-1041 SSSKNYLKTETTL
+1041 
-1054 SNNSSWKIVI
+1054 
-1064 ATDGTATITSQGSY
+1064 
-1078 TRNIIRY
+1078 
-1085 NSTNDI
+1085 
-1091 FSCYNTGQDDIVIYK
+1091 NTGLYYK
-1106 QVTA
+1106 VVFDCASGSSNGLISISKVVYTGFKGE

>member
-149 KELLAP
+149 KELLTP
-155 TKGEVEFQGWFNN
+155 TKGEVEFLGWFNN

-189 YAKWAPTTVTGIEV
+189 YAKWAPATVTGIEV

-221 GLVVSKLLNDGT
+221 GIVVSKLLNDGT

-246 DVLHYGDKQV
+246 DVLHFGDDKV
-256 VVTYADKFTATI
+256 VVKWNEFTTEFA
-268 DITVVKK
+268 ITVVKK
-275 DYDLSGIK
+275 DYDLSEIK

-374 SYDGFVYGETEAVL
+374 SYDGFVNGETEAVL
-388 GGELTITCSAT
+388 KGELTITCSAT

-407 AVIPAGLTAE
+407 DVVPSGLTAE

-425 GTLTIASGT
+425 GTLTITSGT
-434 YTIVASNTK
+434 YTIVASNTT

-483 AGTYEVTVSYDSETY
+483 AGTYEVTVSYNSETY

-513 YNLEGISL
+513 YNLDGISL
-521 DETALTYNGKEQN
+521 DQTALTYNGEKQN

-556 GTKHITVTFTHENAN
+556 GTKQITVTFTHKNAN
-571 YNEITTKLTGTLT
+571 YNEITTTLTGTLT

-612 TGKFNGTALVLG
+612 TGKSNGTALVLG

-708 NNTILSVDPTTGVI
+708 NNTVI
-722 TILAAETDQEVTLT
+722 KVEKDGTVTILAAETDQEVTLT
-736 ATISY
+736 ATVTY
-741 GDVSPEFATF
+741 GDVSPE
-751 KFTVKGTKITEHAGT
+751 
-766 VDDPFTVEDAL
+766 
-777 NMLAT
+777 
-782 LEDGAVSDEQYYV
+782 Y
-795 RGIITAIE
+795 
-803 EVNTQYGNATFTIEV
+803 ATFT
-818 GGKSIKCFRLLNLG
+818 F
-832 NVKFTSATQLSVD
+832 
-845 DEVVV
+845 VVV
-850 LVNLE
+850 GTSGQE
-855 NYVEKNNTVTPEL
+855 NINKANADLNE
-868 SKGYIYSIKKVQYN
+868 I
-882 VTLDANMKN
+882 TLDAEVTDKLELVTVGGINGSVITWSSNNSAITIEN

-896 SADKV
+896 AEVTADVQVLLTATATINGYSVTK
-901 EGGST
+901 EFT
-906 VTITFNPDEGYQAS
+906 VTVKAKSTEKVWKKVTATLEDWSGTYLIVYEDGGVAFNGELSELDVAS
-920 TIIIN
+920 
-925 GTNTISVL
+925 NTISVTIENGTIKGDYTNNSFTISNA
-933 GKTSYDLV
+933 GKIKSASGYYIYQTNDKNGLLTNQIEDKAAANTV
-941 VTENVELVVTFV
+941 EIDENGDC
-953 ENSVAA
+953 N
-959 PTYELVTDIT
+959 IT
-969 SLKAGDIIVI
+969 SSGKGAVLRYNADKGQ
-979 ASKDGTKALG
+979 
-989 NTRAKNNIP
+989 TRFRYYR
-998 AVSTSTNE
+998 S
-1006 NNLKISDDVQLITL
+1006 
-1020 GEGNTEGSYSFNI
+1020 
-1033 GNGYLCSA
+1033 
-1041 SSSKNYLKTETTL
+1041 
-1054 SNNSSWKIVI
+1054 
-1064 ATDGTATITSQGSY
+1064 GSY
-1078 TRNIIRY
+1078 TKQKAI
-1085 NSTNDI
+1085 
-1091 FSCYNTGQDDIVIYK
+1091 QLYK
-1106 QVTA
+1106 LVD

>member
-149 KELLAP
+149 KELLTP
-155 TKGEVEFQGWFNN
+155 TKGEVEFLGWFNN

-189 YAKWAPTTVTGIEV
+189 YAKWAPATVTGIEV
-203 TTLPTKVNY
+203 TTLPTTVNY

-275 DYDLSGIK
+275 DYNLSGIK
-283 FENAALTYNGQV
+283 FEDASLTYNGKE
-295 QTINYTGDLLD
+295 QTINFTGDLLD
-306 GLTATVEGSATNV
+306 GLTAKVEGSATNV

-354 KVIASSASIK
+354 KVTASSASIK

-374 SYDGFVYGETEAVL
+374 SYDGFVNGETASVL
-388 GGELTITCSAT
+388 KGELTITCSAT

-407 AVIPAGLTAE
+407 DVVPSGLTAE

-425 GTLTIASGT
+425 GTLTITSGT
-434 YTIVASNTK
+434 YTIVASNTT

-483 AGTYEVTVSYDSETY
+483 AGTYEVTVSYNSETY
-498 GKGSTVVT
+498 GQGTTVVT

-513 YNLEGISL
+513 YNLDGISL
-521 DETALTYNGKEQN
+521 DQTALTYNGEKQN

-556 GTKHITVTFTHENAN
+556 GTKEIVVTFTHSNAN
-571 YNEITTKLTGTLT
+571 YNEITTTLTSTLT
-584 INAKALE
+584 INAKTLE
-591 KDMFDVIPEQAYT
+591 NDMFDVIPEQAYT

-646 KGNFTGKITLTFV
+646 KGNFTGTAVLTFV
-659 IGDSAP
+659 IGDSAL

-708 NNTILSVDPTTGVI
+708 NNTVI
-722 TILAAETDQEVTLT
+722 KVEKDGTVTILAAETDQDVTLT

-741 GDVSPEFATF
+741 GDVSPEYATF
-751 KFTVKGTKITEHAGT
+751 KFVVKAAEKIEEKTIQEMIAAEVDETKYFKLTGIVTNLAANDAYGNFYLVDLNDSSISIYVYGLLSEKGGQKGQFKSLGIVEGDTVTLIGTRGEYNGKIEVMNA
-766 VDDPFTVEDAL
+766 
-777 NMLAT
+777 
-782 LEDGAVSDEQYYV
+782 YYV
-795 RGIITAIE
+795 SHKKN
-803 EVNTQYGNATFTIEV
+803 EVTLTV
-818 GGKSIKCFRLLNLG
+818 
-832 NVKFTSATQLSVD
+832 TSE
-845 DEVVV
+845 DET
-850 LVNLE
+850 
-855 NYVEKNNTVTPEL
+855 KGTVTPTTSVVE
-868 SKGYIYSIKKVQYN
+868 
-882 VTLDANMKN
+882 N
-891 GTATI
+891 GTEI
-896 SADKV
+896 
-901 EGGST
+901 
-906 VTITFNPDEGYQAS
+906 TITITPAEGY
-920 TIIIN
+920 
-925 GTNTISVL
+925 
-933 GKTSYDLV
+933 K
-941 VTENVELVVTFV
+941 
-953 ENSVAA
+953 
-959 PTYELVTDIT
+959 
-969 SLKAGDIIVI
+969 
-979 ASKDGTKALG
+979 
-989 NTRAKNNIP
+989 
-998 AVSTSTNE
+998 VS
-1006 NNLKISDDVQLITL
+1006 
-1020 GEGNTEGSYSFNI
+1020 
-1033 GNGYLCSA
+1033 
-1041 SSSKNYLKTETTL
+1041 
-1054 SNNSSWKIVI
+1054 KIVI
-1064 ATDGTATITSQGSY
+1064 NGQEKDLSENTIKIIVSFNTTVVIKFVDESAEIPSIIASITFPDENKASNNVSAYNKTWEAKSGIYNWSISNFNNNSWNNSWTYIKCGSKSDDSVATITTDEALSKNRITSVIVTVDKATTSSVNSFKLIVYSDASCSKEVTSITKTIATGDIEFVIDSQY
-1078 TRNIIRY
+1078 QA
-1085 NSTNDI
+1085 
-1091 FSCYNTGQDDIVIYK
+1091 TGLYYKLEINCKKAKGNGIVQISKLVYK
-1106 QVTA
+1106 GFAA

>member
-155 TKGEVEFQGWFNN
+155 TKGEVEFLGWFNN

-189 YAKWAPTTVTGIEV
+189 YAKWAPATVTGIEV

-246 DVLHYGDKQV
+246 DVLHFGDDKV
-256 VVTYADKFTATI
+256 VVKWNEFTTEFA
-268 DITVVKK
+268 ITVVKK

-283 FENAALTYNGQV
+283 FENAALTYNGQA
-295 QTINYTGDLLD
+295 QSINYTGELLD

-354 KVIASSASIK
+354 KVIASSESIK
-364 VGEDVPRFTA
+364 VGEDVPTFTA
-374 SYDGFVYGETEAVL
+374 SYDGFVNGETEKAL

-407 AVIPAGLTAE
+407 DVVPSGLTAE

-425 GTLTIASGT
+425 GTLTITSGT
-434 YTIVASNTK
+434 YTIVASNTT
-443 VTYNGENQMFTVV
+443 VTYNEKNQMFTVV

-483 AGTYEVTVSYDSETY
+483 AGTYEVTVSYNSETY
-498 GKGSTVVT
+498 GQGTTVVT

-513 YNLEGISL
+513 YNLDGISL
-521 DETALTYNGKEQN
+521 DQTALTYNGEKQN

-556 GTKHITVTFTHENAN
+556 GTKQITVTFTHKNAN
-571 YNEITTKLTGTLT
+571 YNEITTTLTSTLT

-591 KDMFDVIPEQAYT
+591 NDMFDVIPEQAYT

-612 TGKFNGTALVLG
+612 TGKFNGTELVLG

-646 KGNFTGKITLTFV
+646 KGNFTGEITLTFV
-659 IGDSAP
+659 IGDSAL

-673 ALVTK
+673 ALETK
-678 YSSVLTGTLASTVTK
+678 YASVLTGTLASTVTK

-708 NNTILSVDPTTGVI
+708 NNTVLSVAEDGTV

-741 GDVSPEFATF
+741 GDVSPE
-751 KFTVKGTKITEHAGT
+751 
-766 VDDPFTVEDAL
+766 
-777 NMLAT
+777 
-782 LEDGAVSDEQYYV
+782 Y
-795 RGIITAIE
+795 
-803 EVNTQYGNATFTIEV
+803 ATFTFVVKAAEKIEEKTIQEMIAAEVSETYFTVTGIVRNIADKTYGNFDLVDLNDSSISIYVYGLLTGKGGQNKQFSTLGIVEGDTLTLV
-818 GGKSIKCFRLLNLG
+818 GKRGVYNGKIEIVDAYYVSHNKT
-832 NVKFTSATQLSVD
+832 KFTLTVSSEEENKGTVIPETMTVDNGSVVTLTITPAEGYKVSAIVINGTETPLSTNTKDITVD
-845 DEVVV
+845 ENTVVV
-850 LVNLE
+850 IKF
-855 NYVEKNNTVTPEL
+855 VEISDIPTEVTYTYTFDKSQFSQSGVSVELNGLTWTLTTDAGYFGFDNTRGQQFGSGKKPAKTLTL
-868 SKGYIYSIKKVQYN
+868 STSEITGKIKK
-882 VTLDANMKN
+882 
-891 GTATI
+891 
-896 SADKV
+896 
-901 EGGST
+901 
-906 VTITFNPDEGYQAS
+906 
-920 TIIIN
+920 IIIN
-925 GTNTISVL
+925 ASGANGTNASLSVSVGGAQVGETKSL
-933 GKTSYDLV
+933 TQTATDYTFDSIDASGDVLFSFTQTS
-941 VTENVELVVTFV
+941 
-953 ENSVAA
+953 
-959 PTYELVTDIT
+959 
-969 SLKAGDIIVI
+969 
-979 ASKDGTKALG
+979 TKAIYI
-989 NTRAKNNIP
+989 K
-998 AVSTSTNE
+998 S
-1006 NNLKISDDVQLITL
+1006 IT
-1020 GEGNTEGSYSFNI
+1020 
-1033 GNGYLCSA
+1033 
-1041 SSSKNYLKTETTL
+1041 
-1054 SNNSSWKIVI
+1054 IVYE
-1064 ATDGTATITSQGSY
+1064 A
-1078 TRNIIRY
+1078 
-1085 NSTNDI
+1085 
-1091 FSCYNTGQDDIVIYK
+1091 
-1106 QVTA
+1106 

>member
-155 TKGEVEFQGWFNN
+155 TKGEVEFLGWFNN

-189 YAKWAPTTVTGIEV
+189 YAKWAPATVTGIEV
-203 TTLPTKVNY
+203 TTLPTTVNY

-256 VVTYADKFTATI
+256 VVTYDKFTATI

-283 FENAALTYNGQV
+283 FEDASLTYNGKE
-295 QTINYTGDLLD
+295 QTINFTGDLLD

-354 KVIASSASIK
+354 KVTASSASIK
-364 VGEDVPRFTA
+364 VGEDVPTFTA
-374 SYDGFVYGETEAVL
+374 SYDGFVNGETEAVL
-388 GGELTITCSAT
+388 GVKLTITCSAT

-407 AVIPAGLTAE
+407 NVVPSGLTAE

-425 GTLTIASGT
+425 GTLTITSGT
-434 YTIVASNTK
+434 YTIVASNTT

-541 PEGVSAVFSEGLTNV
+541 PEGVSAVFSEGSTNV
-556 GTKHITVTFTHENAN
+556 GTKQITVTFTHENVN
-571 YNEITTKLTGTLT
+571 YNEIKTTLTGTLT

-591 KDMFDVIPEQAYT
+591 NDMFDVIPEQAYT

-659 IGDSAP
+659 IGDSAL

-678 YSSVLTGTLASTVTK
+678 YASVLTGTLASTVAK

-708 NNTILSVDPTTGVI
+708 NNTVI
-722 TILAAETDQEVTLT
+722 KVEKDGTVTILAAETDQEVTLT

-741 GDVSPEFATF
+741 GDVSPEYATF

-766 VDDPFTVEDAL
+766 EEDPFTVDDAL
-777 NMLAT
+777 KMIAT
-782 LEDGAVSDEQYYV
+782 LTDTTATTKQYYV
-795 RGIITAIE
+795 KGIVTE
-803 EVNTQYGNATFTIEV
+803 LTSLDTGTYGNATFTIEID
-818 GGKSIKCFRLLNLG
+818 GKSIICHRLYNLN
-832 NVKFTSATQLSVD
+832 NEKFTSATQLRVG
-845 DEVVV
+845 DEVIVCAS
-850 LVNLE
+850 LQ
-855 NYVEKNNTVTPEL
+855 NYNGTTPEL
-868 SKGYIYSIKKVQYN
+868 VKGFVYLRTAAPVEEYEVI
-882 VTLDANMKN
+882 LDENMEN
-891 GTATI
+891 GTATL
-896 SADKV
+896 SATKV
-901 EGGST
+901 ECDGT
-906 VTITFNPDEGYQAS
+906 VTITFNPAEGYQVS
-920 TIIIN
+920 TIIVNGGEPIN
-925 GTNTISVL
+925 VL

-941 VTENVELVVTFV
+941 ITEKTTIVVTFV
-953 ENSVAA
+953 EVSSEELTLAA
-959 PTYELVTDIT
+959 TFELGSDAK
-969 SLKAGDIIVI
+969 SGKHN
-979 ASKDGTKALG
+979 DGTK
-989 NTRAKNNIP
+989 NTNYSEPDGSYTLTLKNMTNVFTGANDAKNNGCLKLGTSNAAGSFSFTVADDVKEVRIYVAGYKLKSASITINDNTP
-998 AVSTSTNE
+998 ATKLTKTSDNGEYDVIVIDTSVTKTVKFAVSS
-1006 NNLKISDDVQLITL
+1006 
-1020 GEGNTEGSYSFNI
+1020 GNRCMVN
-1033 GNGYLCSA
+1033 
-1041 SSSKNYLKTETTL
+1041 
-1054 SNNSSWKIVI
+1054 
-1064 ATDGTATITSQGSY
+1064 TIE
-1078 TRNIIRY
+1078 
-1085 NSTNDI
+1085 
-1091 FSCYNTGQDDIVIYK
+1091 FYK
-1106 QVTA
+1106 